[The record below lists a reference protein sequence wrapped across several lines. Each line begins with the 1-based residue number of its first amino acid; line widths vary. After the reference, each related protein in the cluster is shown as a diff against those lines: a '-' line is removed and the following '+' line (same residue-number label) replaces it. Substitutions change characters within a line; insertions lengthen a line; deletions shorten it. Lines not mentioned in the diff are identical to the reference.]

1 MKQRLLLSLL
11 MLLVSVGL
19 VKAQSPTTQY
29 IDLSIP
35 AGTSGKVTI
44 TIKNAEAVL
53 KADKGSPY
61 YPLVYY
67 PAGKSVVPTISTDKK
82 TATYVVSY
90 TAENAGPIQIA
101 GTIGD
106 MKDIDLTIDG
116 KVTGFDCTTSDNLFA
131 AVKSL
136 KFTNNGELASL
147 KFKGLTNVV
156 SVDASNNKLKATD
169 IYPQETPMSKLESF
183 NVSNNPLESVPEV
196 VINSKSTIKTLN
208 LSKTGLSGAG
218 LNFSDF
224 AALEDLDL
232 SDNALDKL
240 TVNPAL
246 KKLDVSNNKL
256 LRVEGVGKD
265 TKVTMG
271 KQEIISGIEVE
282 ASAGLN
288 MAQTWNMNFGLPTFD
303 EKDWTEVRD
312 IVWEQLGDGSTYKK
326 VDHGQKAYGDSN
338 PATFLFYSPS
348 EKNIFQSGTY
358 RVTIKYNGAEMVIS
372 NIKVTPA
379 KFGLDIVKDYIK
391 VTKDGNTIADGGDVY
406 QGNILI
412 ASIDREGFELD
423 KFVTDGLVE
432 EPKSSVDEN
441 HIAFR
446 VAGYWNANAN
456 DRRAVA
462 PSIDATLKD
471 ALLTV
476 TAESNVD
483 GEMNTVSIVAQ
494 KEEKTI
500 NIQNNGKTEGI
511 PYQSKVVI
519 TLKADVGYDPELI
532 IDGDPVEPQLKENST
547 TEYEYVI
554 EELVKDNTHI
564 VANVVK
570 SSNVDIALKIEGAI
584 TEIGGSTFAPGSQ
597 IWINDSQEHIYT
609 SDKTKRGGF
618 VPGTKATL
626 KFYLTKCAVEGTDE
640 HNDKP
645 IEIEQILYGTTSIP
659 FDKKDVTEPTH
670 ASQPKYN
677 AARLYTASFD
687 VLPTGG
693 TITIVTKVAPAVT
706 INPVYGQGISDKI
719 QVHTYDGTAKAFAYK
734 TNPVEYYDDVKVQYK
749 RGNNDYTDKEPV
761 EAGDWKVCYW
771 MESTSDHQATEPNKE
786 WTIRIKKAVPE
797 ITTIPKVDVKD
808 GKYVITDGEVKF
820 NGSAL
825 TNGYFRVVGKN
836 SSGKWEE
843 VSKQETTQTN
853 AHLVNVG
860 YFVTNGESSS
870 LNENF
875 EIAVVSTTATI
886 NGQGEVEPVAVSFE
900 GLSDK
905 NFGIEM
911 LNGDYPLENNETVPT
926 GATVKVKLTVP
937 ANWSGIK
944 LYANG
949 KEVARES
956 NLTSKGERV
965 VIFSYKVTGPTVFK
979 VEGDEIALNKEFT
992 VTVRDYETIYNGKEQ
1007 AYPIDKNYLIVLWD
1021 NATATSGNSQV
1032 ENVGNLNPEFS
1043 YAKVEK
1049 NGSEVAVKIPK
1060 DAGEYKVYV
1069 TIPYQGQTHPEW
1081 AAYKEAKATGT
1092 LVIKQAETTIVE
1104 APQPTLIPQGQTLG
1118 QSNLIDGLAKNL
1130 VNGKAGDKT
1139 VAGTF
1144 KWADD
1149 VINTVPEDG
1158 KQYDVV
1164 FVPDNGSYAESS
1176 VKVKVTVSDKNL
1188 ITIKN
1193 PGAQVGSIV
1202 VTDAE
1207 TGKQYFGEEEITPGT
1222 KLRIQVT
1229 PTKDFKLE
1237 YVTVNGETFAQSDF
1251 IYTVTNSSVA
1261 ISAEFS
1267 VIEPDPEFDPDTQ
1280 YLVTVTTTGPGF
1292 VVEAEGEN
1300 AVKRED
1306 NFSFTVKALAADM
1319 SKIVVKT
1326 SRGETLTPKNG
1337 VYTIEKVTEN
1347 MRVDVSL
1354 PNPTEIKVEIPAEY
1368 ENEGGYKIGSVQVEG
1383 SADGKYYYG
1392 DVITVIAIPVD
1403 GTDFE
1408 KWSDGSKEQ
1417 VHEITLYKD
1426 TSLKASF
1433 SGVPTG
1439 IEDIESAAITTGHG
1453 FIMVKNVAKAKVTVV
1468 SISGRLQA
1476 QEEVSGDTRINVPQG
1491 IYVVVLESG
1500 SDVKRVKVIVK

>member
-1 MKQRLLLSLL
+1 M
-11 MLLVSVGL
+11 
-19 VKAQSPTTQY
+19 
-29 IDLSIP
+29 
-35 AGTSGKVTI
+35 
-44 TIKNAEAVL
+44 
-53 KADKGSPY
+53 
-61 YPLVYY
+61 
-67 PAGKSVVPTISTDKK
+67 
-82 TATYVVSY
+82 
-90 TAENAGPIQIA
+90 
-101 GTIGD
+101 
-106 MKDIDLTIDG
+106 
-116 KVTGFDCTTSDNLFA
+116 
-131 AVKSL
+131 KSL
-136 KFTNNGELASL
+136 IFTGNGELTALDLSAFPNIETVNVAGNQLTSEAIDPKAANILTRL
-147 KFKGLTNVV
+147 K
-156 SVDASNNKLKATD
+156 
-169 IYPQETPMSKLESF
+169 SF
-183 NVSNNPLESVPEV
+183 NASNNPLVSVPAV
-196 VINSKSTIKTLN
+196 VLYAASTLQTLN
-208 LSKTGLSGAG
+208 LSKTGLSGDG
-218 LNFSDF
+218 LDFSGF
-224 AALEDLDL
+224 AALEDLNL

-240 TVNPAL
+240 TVNSSL

-271 KQEIISGIEVE
+271 KQEYVSKSVEVVANE
-282 ASAGLN
+282 GLN
-288 MAQTWNMNFGLPTFD
+288 MASRFGMNFGLPTFA
-303 EKDWTEVRD
+303 EKDWTNVTD

-326 VDHGQKAYGDSN
+326 VDHGQKAYGVSN

-379 KFGLDIVKDYIK
+379 KFDLDIVKDYIK
-391 VTKDGNTIADGGDVY
+391 VTQNGNAVGNGGDVY

-432 EPKSSVDEN
+432 ESKSSVDEN

-446 VAGYWNANAN
+446 VAGYWNAN

-519 TLKADVGYDPELI
+519 KLKADVGYTPELT

-570 SSNVDIALKIEGAI
+570 SSDVRIGMTMEGEIKNVNTA
-584 TEIGGSTFAPGSQ
+584 FVGSQ
-597 IWINDSQEHIYT
+597 IQVVNNKTTHVYKYNDM
-609 SDKTKRGGF
+609 SDPGY
-618 VPGTKATL
+618 VPGTKATINI
-626 KFYLTKCAVEGTDE
+626 YLTKDAVDGTGSTF
-640 HNDKP
+640 NGKP
-645 IEIEQILYGTTSIP
+645 IVIDQILYGSTEVP
-659 FDKKDVTEPTH
+659 FEGPKKVTEPTG
-670 ASQPKYN
+670 
-677 AARLYTASFD
+677 AAVQYTASFD
-687 VLPTGG
+687 VLPTDG
-693 TITIVTKVAPAVT
+693 TITIVTKVAPAVE

-761 EAGDWKVCYW
+761 EAGKWTVRYW
-771 MESTSDHQATEPNKE
+771 MESSSDHQATTPNEE
-786 WTIRIKKAVPE
+786 WIIRIKKAVPE
-797 ITTIPKVDVKD
+797 ITAIPKVDVQN
-808 GKYVITDGEVKF
+808 GKYVITGGEVKF
-820 NGSAL
+820 NGNTL

-836 SSGKWEE
+836 SSGEWEE

-875 EIAVVSTTATI
+875 EIAVASTTATI

-911 LNGDYPLENNETVPT
+911 FNGDYPLENNETVPT

-1007 AYPIDKNYLIVLWD
+1007 AYPIDKSYLIVLWD

-1060 DAGEYKVYV
+1060 DAGTYKVYV

-1280 YLVTVTTTGPGF
+1280 YLVTVMTTGPGF

-1354 PNPTEIKVEIPAEY
+1354 PNPTEIKVEIPVEY
-1368 ENEGGYKIGSVQVEG
+1368 ENKGGYKIGSVQVEG

-1439 IEDIESAAITTGHG
+1439 IEDIESAAITTGKG
-1453 FIMVKNVAKAKVTVV
+1453 FIMVKNVANAKVTVV

-1476 QEEVSGDTRINVPQG
+1476 QEEVSGDTRIDVPQG

-1500 SDVKRVKVIVK
+1500 SDVKRMKVIVK

>member
-11 MLLVSVGL
+11 MLFVSVGL

-44 TIKNAEAVL
+44 TIKNTEAVMQ
-53 KADKGSPY
+53 KGTGAY
-61 YPLVYY
+61 YPVFT
-67 PAGKSVVPTISTDKK
+67 PAVEPTISADKK
-82 TATYVVSY
+82 TATYEIPY
-90 TAENAGPIQIA
+90 KADAPQTIKIA
-101 GTIGD
+101 GAAD
-106 MKDIDLTIDG
+106 RLKDVEITIDG
-116 KVTGFDCTTSDNLFA
+116 KVTSFDCTTSDMLFEN
-131 AVKSL
+131 VKSL
-136 KFTNNGELASL
+136 TFTNNGELESL
-147 KFKGLTNVV
+147 KFKGLTNIV
-156 SVDASNNKLKATD
+156 SVDASNNKLKSTA

-196 VINSKSTIKTLN
+196 VINSPSIKTLN
-208 LSKTGLSGAG
+208 LSKTELSGDG
-218 LNFSDF
+218 LNFSGF
-224 AALEDLDL
+224 SALEDLDL
-232 SDNALDKL
+232 SDNALTKL
-240 TVNPAL
+240 TVGNGL

-256 LRVEGVGKD
+256 LRVEGIGKD

-271 KQEIISGIEVE
+271 KQEITSNINVE

-288 MAQTWNMNFGLPTFD
+288 MAQTWNMNFGLPTFT
-303 EKDWTEVRD
+303 EKDWTEVTD
-312 IVWEQLGDGSTYKK
+312 IVWEQLADGSTYKK

-338 PATFLFYSPS
+338 PATILFYSPS
-348 EKNIFQSGTY
+348 GNNIFQSGTY

-379 KFGLDIVKDYIK
+379 KFDLEIVKNYIK
-391 VTKDGNTIADGGDVY
+391 VTQDGNAVANGGEVY

-432 EPKSSVDEN
+432 EPESSVDEN

-446 VAGYWNANAN
+446 VAGYWDAN
-456 DRRAVA
+456 DRSAVGRAVA

-494 KEEKTI
+494 KEDKTI

-532 IDGDPVEPQLKENST
+532 IDGESVKPQLKENST

-554 EELVKDNTHI
+554 DELVKDNTHI

-570 SSNVDIALKIEGAI
+570 SSDVRIGMTMEGEIKNVNAA
-584 TEIGGSTFAPGSQ
+584 FVGSQ
-597 IWINDSQEHIYT
+597 IQVVNNKTTHVYKHNDM
-609 SDKTKRGGF
+609 SDPGY
-618 VPGTKATL
+618 VPGTKATINI
-626 KFYLTKCAVEGTDE
+626 YLTKDAVDGTGSTF
-640 HNDKP
+640 NGKP
-645 IEIEQILYGTTSIP
+645 IVIDQILYGSTEVP
-659 FDKKDVTEPTH
+659 FEGPKKVTEPTG
-670 ASQPKYN
+670 
-677 AARLYTASFD
+677 AAVQYTASFD
-687 VLPTGG
+687 VLPTDG
-693 TITIVTKVAPAVT
+693 TITIVTKVAPVVT
-706 INPVYGQGISDKI
+706 INPIYGQGISDKI

-808 GKYVITDGEVKF
+808 GKYVITGGEVKF

-836 SSGKWEE
+836 SSGEWQE
-843 VSKQETTQTN
+843 VSKQEATQTK

-875 EIAVVSTTATI
+875 EIAVASTTATI
-886 NGQGEVEPVAVSFE
+886 NGQGEVELVAVSFE

-911 LNGDYPLENNETVPT
+911 FNGDYPLENNETVPT

-1007 AYPIDKNYLIVLWD
+1007 AYPIDKSYLIVLWD

-1104 APQPTLIPQGQTLG
+1104 APQPTLIPQGQTLE

-1319 SKIVVKT
+1319 SKIVVTT

-1476 QEEVSGDTRINVPQG
+1476 QEEVSGDTRIDVPQG

>member
-11 MLLVSVGL
+11 MLLVSVGW
-19 VKAQSPTTQY
+19 VKAQSQY

-44 TIKNAEAVL
+44 TIKNTEAVL
-53 KADKGSPY
+53 KADKDDSY

-82 TATYVVSY
+82 TATYAISY

-169 IYPQETPMSKLESF
+169 IYPRETPMSKLESF

-196 VINSKSTIKTLN
+196 VINSKSTIKSLN

-224 AALEDLDL
+224 AALEDLVL

-288 MAQTWNMNFGLPTFD
+288 MAQTWNMNFGLPTFA
-303 EKDWTEVRD
+303 EKDWTKVTD

-423 KFVTDGLVE
+423 KFVADGLVE

-519 TLKADVGYDPELI
+519 TLKADVGYTPELT
-532 IDGDPVEPQLKENST
+532 IDGESVKPQLKENST

-554 EELVKDNTHI
+554 DELVKDNTHI

-570 SSNVDIALKIEGAI
+570 SSDVRIGMTMEGEIKNVNAA
-584 TEIGGSTFAPGSQ
+584 FVGSQ
-597 IWINDSQEHIYT
+597 IQVVNNKTTHVYKYNDM
-609 SDKTKRGGF
+609 SDPGY
-618 VPGTKATL
+618 VPGTKATINI
-626 KFYLTKCAVEGTDE
+626 YLTKDAVEGTGAF
-640 HNDKP
+640 NGKP
-645 IEIEQILYGTTSIP
+645 IVIDQILYGSTEVP
-659 FDKKDVTEPTH
+659 FEGPKKVTEPTD
-670 ASQPKYN
+670 
-677 AARLYTASFD
+677 AAVQYTASFD

-693 TITIVTKVAPAVT
+693 TITIVTKVAPAVE

-761 EAGDWKVCYW
+761 EAGDWKVRYW
-771 MESTSDHQATEPNKE
+771 MESTSDHQATEPNEE
-786 WTIRIKKAVPE
+786 WIIRIKKAVPE

-808 GKYVITDGEVKF
+808 GKYVITGGEVKF

-825 TNGYFRVVGKN
+825 TNGYFRVVEAN
-836 SSGKWEE
+836 SGNWEE

-875 EIAVVSTTATI
+875 EIAVASTTATI

-911 LNGDYPLENNETVPT
+911 FNGDYPLENNETVPT

-1007 AYPIDKNYLIVLWD
+1007 AYPETKDYLIVLLD
-1021 NATATSGNSQV
+1021 DATSSTSNTQV
-1032 ENVGNLNPEFS
+1032 TKIADLHPEFS
-1043 YAKVEK
+1043 YAKVE

-1069 TIPYQGQTHPEW
+1069 TIPYPG
-1081 AAYKEAKATGT
+1081 AASGWNEYKEAKATGT

-1104 APQPTLIPQGQTLG
+1104 APQPTLIPQGQTLE

-1280 YLVTVTTTGPGF
+1280 YLVTVMTTGRGF

-1354 PNPTEIKVEIPAEY
+1354 PNPMEIKVEIPAEY

-1439 IEDIESAAITTGHG
+1439 IEDIESAAITTGKG
-1453 FIMVKNVAKAKVTVV
+1453 FIMVKNVANAKVTVV

-1476 QEEVSGDTRINVPQG
+1476 QEEVSGDTRIDVPQG

-1500 SDVKRVKVIVK
+1500 SDVKRMKVIVK

>member
-11 MLLVSVGL
+11 MLLVSVGW
-19 VKAQSPTTQY
+19 VKAQSQY

-44 TIKNAEAVL
+44 TIKNTEAVL
-53 KADKGSPY
+53 KADKDDSY

-82 TATYVVSY
+82 TATYAISY

-169 IYPQETPMSKLESF
+169 IYPRETPMSKLESF

-288 MAQTWNMNFGLPTFD
+288 MAQTWNMNFGLPTFA

-326 VDHGQKAYGDSN
+326 VDHGQKAYGVSN
-338 PATFLFYSPS
+338 PATFFFYSPS
-348 EKNIFQSGTY
+348 EKNIFQSGMY

-423 KFVTDGLVE
+423 KFVADGLVE

-446 VAGYWNANAN
+446 VAGYWNAN

-532 IDGDPVEPQLKENST
+532 IDGESVKPQLKENST

-554 EELVKDNTHI
+554 DELVKDNTHI

-570 SSNVDIALKIEGAI
+570 SSDVRIGMTMEGEIKNVNAA
-584 TEIGGSTFAPGSQ
+584 FVGSQ
-597 IWINDSQEHIYT
+597 IQVVNNKTTHVYKHNDM
-609 SDKTKRGGF
+609 SDPGY
-618 VPGTKATL
+618 VPGTKATINI
-626 KFYLTKCAVEGTDE
+626 YLTKDAVEGTGAF
-640 HNDKP
+640 NGKP
-645 IEIEQILYGTTSIP
+645 IVIDQILYGSTEVP
-659 FDKKDVTEPTH
+659 FEGPKKVTEPTD
-670 ASQPKYN
+670 
-677 AARLYTASFD
+677 AAVQYTASFD

-797 ITTIPKVDVKD
+797 ITAIPKVDVQN
-808 GKYVITDGEVKF
+808 GKYVITGGEVKF
-820 NGSAL
+820 NGNTL

-836 SSGKWEE
+836 SSGEWEE
-843 VSKQETTQTN
+843 VSKQEATQTK

-875 EIAVVSTTATI
+875 EIAVASTTATI

-911 LNGDYPLENNETVPT
+911 FNGDYPLENNETVPT

-1007 AYPIDKNYLIVLWD
+1007 AYPIDKSYLIVLWD

-1280 YLVTVTTTGPGF
+1280 YLVTVMTTGRGF

-1439 IEDIESAAITTGHG
+1439 IEDIESAAITTGKG
-1453 FIMVKNVAKAKVTVV
+1453 FIMVKNVANAKVTVV

-1476 QEEVSGDTRINVPQG
+1476 QEEVSGDTRIDVPQG

-1500 SDVKRVKVIVK
+1500 SDVKRMKVIVK

>member
-11 MLLVSVGL
+11 MLLVSVGW
-19 VKAQSPTTQY
+19 VKAQSQY

-44 TIKNAEAVL
+44 TIKNTEAVL
-53 KADKGSPY
+53 QKGAGAY
-61 YPLVYY
+61 YPTFI
-67 PAGKSVVPTISTDKK
+67 PAVEPAISADKK
-82 TATYVVSY
+82 TATYEIPYKADAPQAV
-90 TAENAGPIQIA
+90 QIA
-101 GTIGD
+101 GNADRLKNVEITVN
-106 MKDIDLTIDG
+106 G
-116 KVTGFDCTTSDNLFA
+116 KVTRFAAQTTTTLFS

-136 KFTNNGELASL
+136 IFTGNGELTALDLSAFPNIETVNVAGNQLTSEAIDPKAANILTRL
-147 KFKGLTNVV
+147 K
-156 SVDASNNKLKATD
+156 
-169 IYPQETPMSKLESF
+169 SF
-183 NVSNNPLESVPEV
+183 NASNNPLVSVPAV
-196 VINSKSTIKTLN
+196 VLHAASTLQTLN

-271 KQEIISGIEVE
+271 KQEIISGIEVK

-303 EKDWTEVRD
+303 ENDWTEVRD

-326 VDHGQKAYGDSN
+326 VDHGQKAYEDAN

-446 VAGYWNANAN
+446 VAGYWNAN

-519 TLKADVGYDPELI
+519 KLKADVGYTPELT

-570 SSNVDIALKIEGAI
+570 SSDVRIGMTMEGEIKNVNAA
-584 TEIGGSTFAPGSQ
+584 FVGSQ
-597 IWINDSQEHIYT
+597 IQVVNNKTTHVYKCNDM
-609 SDKTKRGGF
+609 SDPGY
-618 VPGTKATL
+618 VPGTKATINI
-626 KFYLTKCAVEGTDE
+626 YLTKDAVEGTGAF
-640 HNDKP
+640 NGKP
-645 IEIEQILYGTTSIP
+645 IVIDQILYGSTEVP
-659 FDKKDVTEPTH
+659 FEGPKKVTEPTD
-670 ASQPKYN
+670 
-677 AARLYTASFD
+677 AAVQYTASFD

-749 RGNNDYTDKEPV
+749 RDGNDYTDKEPV

-808 GKYVITDGEVKF
+808 GKYVITGGEVKF

-836 SSGKWEE
+836 SSGEWEE
-843 VSKQETTQTN
+843 VSKQEATQTK

-875 EIAVVSTTATI
+875 EIAVASTTATI

-911 LNGDYPLENNETVPT
+911 FNGDYPLENNETVPT

-1007 AYPIDKNYLIVLWD
+1007 AYPIDKSYLIVLWD

-1060 DAGEYKVYV
+1060 DAGTYKVYV

-1104 APQPTLIPQGQTLG
+1104 APQPTLIPQGQTLE

-1280 YLVTVTTTGPGF
+1280 YLVTVMTTGRGF

-1439 IEDIESAAITTGHG
+1439 IEDIESAAITTGKG
-1453 FIMVKNVAKAKVTVV
+1453 FIMVKNVANAKVTVV

-1476 QEEVSGDTRINVPQG
+1476 QEEVSGDTRIDVPQG

-1500 SDVKRVKVIVK
+1500 SDVKRMKVIVK

>member
-11 MLLVSVGL
+11 MLLVSVGW
-19 VKAQSPTTQY
+19 VKAQSQY

-44 TIKNAEAVL
+44 TIKNTEAVL
-53 KADKGSPY
+53 KADKDAPY

-82 TATYVVSY
+82 TATYAISY

-169 IYPQETPMSKLESF
+169 IYPRETPMSKLESF

-196 VINSKSTIKTLN
+196 VINSKSTIKSLN

-288 MAQTWNMNFGLPTFD
+288 MAQTWNMNFGLPTFA

-326 VDHGQKAYGDSN
+326 VDHGQKAYGVSN
-338 PATFLFYSPS
+338 PATFFFYSPS

-446 VAGYWNANAN
+446 VAGYWNAN

-519 TLKADVGYDPELI
+519 KLKADVGYDPELI
-532 IDGDPVEPQLKENST
+532 IDGESVKPQLKENST

-570 SSNVDIALKIEGAI
+570 SSDVRIGMTMEGEIKNVNAA
-584 TEIGGSTFAPGSQ
+584 FVGSQ
-597 IWINDSQEHIYT
+597 IQVVNNKTTHVYEYNDM
-609 SDKTKRGGF
+609 SDPGY
-618 VPGTKATL
+618 VPGTKATINI
-626 KFYLTKCAVEGTDE
+626 YLTKDAVEGTGAF
-640 HNDKP
+640 NGKP
-645 IEIEQILYGTTSIP
+645 IVIDQILYGSTEVP
-659 FDKKDVTEPTH
+659 FEGPKKVTEPTD
-670 ASQPKYN
+670 
-677 AARLYTASFD
+677 AAVQYTASFD

-797 ITTIPKVDVKD
+797 ITAIPKVDVQN
-808 GKYVITDGEVKF
+808 GKYVITGGEVKF
-820 NGSAL
+820 NGNTL

-836 SSGKWEE
+836 SSGEWQE
-843 VSKQETTQTN
+843 VSKQEATQTK

-875 EIAVVSTTATI
+875 EIAVASTTATI

-911 LNGDYPLENNETVPT
+911 FNGDYPLENNETVPT

-956 NLTSKGERV
+956 NLTETGERV

-1007 AYPIDKNYLIVLWD
+1007 AYPIDKSYLIVLWD

-1060 DAGEYKVYV
+1060 DAGTYKVYV

-1439 IEDIESAAITTGHG
+1439 IEDIESAAITTGKG
-1453 FIMVKNVAKAKVTVV
+1453 FIMVKNVANAKVTVV

-1476 QEEVSGDTRINVPQG
+1476 QEEVSGNTRIDVPQG

-1500 SDVKRVKVIVK
+1500 SDVKRMKVIVK

>member
-1 MKQRLLLSLL
+1 M
-11 MLLVSVGL
+11 
-19 VKAQSPTTQY
+19 
-29 IDLSIP
+29 
-35 AGTSGKVTI
+35 
-44 TIKNAEAVL
+44 L

-519 TLKADVGYDPELI
+519 TLKADVGYTPELT
-532 IDGDPVEPQLKENST
+532 IDGESVKPQLKENST

-554 EELVKDNTHI
+554 DELVKDNTHI

-570 SSNVDIALKIEGAI
+570 SSDVRIGMTMEGEIKNVNAA
-584 TEIGGSTFAPGSQ
+584 FVGSQ
-597 IWINDSQEHIYT
+597 IQVVNNKTTHVYKHNDM
-609 SDKTKRGGF
+609 SDPGY
-618 VPGTKATL
+618 VPGTKATINI
-626 KFYLTKCAVEGTDE
+626 YLTKDAVEGTGAF
-640 HNDKP
+640 NGKP
-645 IEIEQILYGTTSIP
+645 IVIDQILYGSTEVP
-659 FDKKDVTEPTH
+659 FEGPKKVTEPTD
-670 ASQPKYN
+670 
-677 AARLYTASFD
+677 AAVQYTASFD

-808 GKYVITDGEVKF
+808 GKYVITGGEVKF
-820 NGSAL
+820 NGNTL

-1007 AYPIDKNYLIVLWD
+1007 AYPETKDYLIVLLD
-1021 NATATSGNSQV
+1021 DATSSTSNTQV
-1032 ENVGNLNPEFS
+1032 TNIADLHPEFS
-1043 YAKVEK
+1043 YAKVE

-1069 TIPYQGQTHPEW
+1069 TIPYPG
-1081 AAYKEAKATGT
+1081 AASGWNEYKEAKATGT

-1229 PTKDFKLE
+1229 PTEDFKLE

-1280 YLVTVTTTGPGF
+1280 YLVTVTTTGRGF

-1319 SKIVVKT
+1319 SKIVVTT

>member
-11 MLLVSVGL
+11 MLFVSVGL

-44 TIKNAEAVL
+44 TIKNTEAVMQ
-53 KADKGSPY
+53 KGTGAY
-61 YPLVYY
+61 YPVFT
-67 PAGKSVVPTISTDKK
+67 PAVEPTISADKK
-82 TATYVVSY
+82 TATYEIPY
-90 TAENAGPIQIA
+90 KADAPQTIKIA
-101 GTIGD
+101 GAAD
-106 MKDIDLTIDG
+106 RLKDVEITIDG
-116 KVTGFDCTTSDNLFA
+116 KVTSFDCTTSDKLFEN
-131 AVKSL
+131 VKSL
-136 KFTNNGELASL
+136 TFTNNGELESL
-147 KFKGLTNVV
+147 KFKGLTNIV
-156 SVDASNNKLKATD
+156 SVDASNNKLKSTA

-196 VINSKSTIKTLN
+196 VINSPSIKTLN
-208 LSKTGLSGAG
+208 LSKTELSGDG
-218 LNFSDF
+218 LNFSGF
-224 AALEDLDL
+224 SALEDLDL
-232 SDNALDKL
+232 SDNALTKL
-240 TVNPAL
+240 TVGNGL

-256 LRVEGVGKD
+256 LRVDGIGKD

-271 KQEIISGIEVE
+271 KQEITSNVEVE

-288 MAQTWNMNFGLPTFD
+288 MATKWNMNFGLPAFG
-303 EKDWTEVRD
+303 ENDWTKVTD
-312 IVWEQLGDGSTYKK
+312 IVWEQLADGSTYKK

-338 PATFLFYSPS
+338 PATILFYSPS
-348 EKNIFQSGTY
+348 GNNIFQSGTY

-379 KFGLDIVKDYIK
+379 KFNLEIVKDYIK
-391 VTKDGNTIADGGDVY
+391 VTQGGNAVANGGEVY

-423 KFVTDGLVE
+423 KFVPDGLVE
-432 EPKSSVDEN
+432 EPESSVDEN

-446 VAGYWNANAN
+446 VAGYWNANDH

-494 KEEKTI
+494 KEDKTI

-519 TLKADVGYDPELI
+519 TLKADVGYDPELT
-532 IDGDPVEPQLKENST
+532 IDGKPVKPELKPNST

-570 SSNVDIALKIEGAI
+570 SSNVRIDMKMEG
-584 TEIGGSTFAPGSQ
+584 EIKN
-597 IWINDSQEHIYT
+597 INDAFVNNQIQVVNNKTTHVYIYNDM
-609 SDKTKRGGF
+609 SDPGY
-618 VPGTKATL
+618 VPGTKATITI
-626 KFYLTKCAVEGTDE
+626 YLTKDAVNGTGNY
-640 HNDKP
+640 NDKP
-645 IEIEQILYGTTSIP
+645 IVIDQILYGSTEIP
-659 FDKKDVTEPTH
+659 FEEPKKVTDPTG
-670 ASQPKYN
+670 
-677 AARLYTASFD
+677 AALQYTATFD

-719 QVHTYDGTAKAFAYK
+719 QVHTYDGTAKAFEYK

-749 RGNNDYTDKEPV
+749 KDNNDYTDKKPV
-761 EAGDWKVCYW
+761 EAGDWKVRYW
-771 MESTSDHQATEPNKE
+771 MESTSDHQATTPKE
-786 WTIRIKKAVPE
+786 DWIIRIKKAVPE
-797 ITTIPKVDVKD
+797 ITAIPKVDVQN
-808 GKYVITDGEVKF
+808 GKYVITGGEVKF
-820 NGSAL
+820 NGTAL

-836 SSGKWEE
+836 SSGEWQE
-843 VSKQETTQTN
+843 VSKQETTQTA
-853 AHLVNVG
+853 AHLVHVG

-886 NGQGEVEPVAVSFE
+886 NGQGEVDPVAVSFE

-911 LNGDYPLENNETVPT
+911 FNGDFPLENNETVPT

-937 ANWSGIK
+937 ANWKNIQ

-949 KEVARES
+949 QEVTTKTD
-956 NLTSKGERV
+956 LTGTGERI
-965 VIFSYKVTGPTVFK
+965 VIFSYQVTKPTVFK
-979 VEGDEIALNKEFT
+979 VEGDEVALNKEFT
-992 VTVRDYETIYNGKEQ
+992 VTVRDYETIYNGEEQ
-1007 AYPIDKNYLIVLWD
+1007 AYPETKDYLIVLLD
-1021 NATATSGNSQV
+1021 DATSSTSNTQV
-1032 ENVGNLNPEFS
+1032 SNIADLKPEFS
-1043 YAKVEK
+1043 YAKVE

-1060 DAGEYKVYV
+1060 DAGTYKVYV
-1069 TIPYQGQTHPEW
+1069 TIPYPGASSGWNE
-1081 AAYKEAKATGT
+1081 YKESKDNVGT
-1092 LVIKQAETTIVE
+1092 MVIKQAETTIVE
-1104 APQPTLIPQGQTLG
+1104 NPQPTLIPQGQTLE

-1130 VNGKAGDKT
+1130 VNGKPGDKT

-1149 VINTVPEDG
+1149 VINTTPEDG

-1164 FVPDNGSYAESS
+1164 FVPDNDSYAESS

-1193 PGAQVGSIV
+1193 PGAQVGTIV
-1202 VTDAE
+1202 VTDAV

-1229 PTKDFKLE
+1229 PTKDFKFEYLE
-1237 YVTVNGETFAQSDF
+1237 INGERIEQSDY
-1251 IYTVTNSSVA
+1251 IYTVEDSSIA

-1267 VIEPDPEFDPDTQ
+1267 VVEPDPEFDPSSQ
-1280 YLVTVTTTGPGF
+1280 YLVTVNTSGRGF
-1292 VVEAEGEN
+1292 EVDKVGDFGVLREG
-1300 AVKRED
+1300 D
-1306 NFSFTVKALAADM
+1306 FSFTVKALAADM

-1326 SRGETLTPKNG
+1326 SRGETLTGKNG
-1337 VYTIEKVTEN
+1337 VYTIEEVTEN
-1347 MRVDVSL
+1347 MSVNVSL

>member
-11 MLLVSVGL
+11 MLLVSVGW
-19 VKAQSPTTQY
+19 VKAQSQY

-44 TIKNAEAVL
+44 TIKNTEAVL
-53 KADKGSPY
+53 KADKDAPY

-82 TATYVVSY
+82 TATYAISY

-288 MAQTWNMNFGLPTFD
+288 MAQTWNMNFGLPTFT
-303 EKDWTEVRD
+303 ENDWTKVKD

-326 VDHGQKAYGDSN
+326 VDHGQKAYEDAN

-391 VTKDGNTIADGGDVY
+391 VTKDGNIIADGGDVY

-423 KFVTDGLVE
+423 KFVADGLVE

-446 VAGYWNANAN
+446 VAGYWNANGL
-456 DRRAVA
+456 RAVA

-532 IDGDPVEPQLKENST
+532 IDGESVKPQLKENST

-554 EELVKDNTHI
+554 DELVKDNTHI

-570 SSNVDIALKIEGAI
+570 SSNVRIDMKMEG
-584 TEIGGSTFAPGSQ
+584 EIKNINTAFVNNQIQVVNNKTTHVYIYNDMSDPG
-597 IWINDSQEHIYT
+597 Y
-609 SDKTKRGGF
+609 
-618 VPGTKATL
+618 VPGTKATINI
-626 KFYLTKCAVEGTDE
+626 YLIGDAVNGAGTF
-640 HNDKP
+640 NGKP
-645 IEIEQILYGTTSIP
+645 IVIDQILYGSTDVP
-659 FDKKDVTEPTH
+659 FEGPKKVTEPTG
-670 ASQPKYN
+670 
-677 AARLYTASFD
+677 AAVQYTASFD
-687 VLPTGG
+687 VLPTDG

-706 INPVYGQGISDKI
+706 INPVYGQGISKKI

-771 MESTSDHQATEPNKE
+771 MESSSDHQATTPNEE
-786 WTIRIKKAVPE
+786 WTIHIKKAVPE
-797 ITTIPKVDVKD
+797 ITAIPKVDVQN
-808 GKYVITDGEVKF
+808 GKYVITGGEVKF

-825 TNGYFRVVGKN
+825 TNGYFRVVTDN
-836 SSGKWEE
+836 AGKWKE
-843 VSKQETTQTN
+843 VSKQEAPQTN

-875 EIAVVSTTATI
+875 EIAVASTTATI
-886 NGQGEVEPVAVSFE
+886 NGQGEVDPVAVSFE

-911 LNGDYPLENNETVPT
+911 FNGDFPLENNETVPT

-937 ANWSGIK
+937 ANWKNIQ

-949 KEVARES
+949 QEVTTKTD
-956 NLTSKGERV
+956 LTGTGERI
-965 VIFSYKVTGPTVFK
+965 VIFSYTVTKPTVFK
-979 VEGDEIALNKEFT
+979 VKGDEVALNKEFT
-992 VTVRDYETIYNGKEQ
+992 VTVRDYETIYNGEEQ
-1007 AYPIDKNYLIVLWD
+1007 AYPETKEYLIVLLD
-1021 NATATSGNSQV
+1021 DATTSTSNTQV
-1032 ENVGNLNPEFS
+1032 SNIADLKPEFS
-1043 YAKVEK
+1043 YAKVE

-1060 DAGEYKVYV
+1060 DAGTYKVYV
-1069 TIPYQGQTHPEW
+1069 TIPYPGASSGWNE
-1081 AAYKEAKATGT
+1081 YKESKDNVGT
-1092 LVIKQAETTIVE
+1092 MVIKQAETTIVE
-1104 APQPTLIPQGQTLG
+1104 SPKPTLIPQGQTLE

-1130 VNGKAGDKT
+1130 VNGNPGDKT

-1149 VINTVPEDG
+1149 VINTTPEDG

-1164 FVPDNGSYAESS
+1164 FVPDNDSYAESS

-1229 PTKDFKLE
+1229 PTEDFKLE

-1300 AVKRED
+1300 AVKRDD

-1319 SKIVVKT
+1319 SKIIVKT

-1476 QEEVSGDTRINVPQG
+1476 QEEVSGDTRIDVPQG
-1491 IYVVVLESG
+1491 VYVVVLESG

>member
-1 MKQRLLLSLL
+1 M
-11 MLLVSVGL
+11 
-19 VKAQSPTTQY
+19 
-29 IDLSIP
+29 
-35 AGTSGKVTI
+35 
-44 TIKNAEAVL
+44 
-53 KADKGSPY
+53 
-61 YPLVYY
+61 
-67 PAGKSVVPTISTDKK
+67 
-82 TATYVVSY
+82 
-90 TAENAGPIQIA
+90 
-101 GTIGD
+101 
-106 MKDIDLTIDG
+106 
-116 KVTGFDCTTSDNLFA
+116 
-131 AVKSL
+131 KSL
-136 KFTNNGELASL
+136 IFTGNGELTALDLSAFPNIETVNVAGNQLTSEAIDPKAANILTRL
-147 KFKGLTNVV
+147 K
-156 SVDASNNKLKATD
+156 
-169 IYPQETPMSKLESF
+169 SF
-183 NVSNNPLESVPEV
+183 NASNNPLVSVPAV
-196 VINSKSTIKTLN
+196 VLHAASTLQTLN
-208 LSKTGLSGAG
+208 LSKTGLSGDG
-218 LNFSDF
+218 LDFSGF
-224 AALEDLDL
+224 ATLEDLNL
-232 SDNALDKL
+232 SGNALDKL
-240 TVNPAL
+240 TVNSAL

-256 LRVEGVGKD
+256 LRVEGIGKD

-271 KQEIISGIEVE
+271 KQEYVSKNVVAVANE
-282 ASAGLN
+282 GLN
-288 MAQTWNMNFGLPTFD
+288 MASRFGMNFGLPTFD
-303 EKDWTEVRD
+303 EKDWTKVTD

-391 VTKDGNTIADGGDVY
+391 VTKDGNTIADGNDVY

-446 VAGYWNANAN
+446 VAGYWNAN

-519 TLKADVGYDPELI
+519 KLKADVGYTPELT

-570 SSNVDIALKIEGAI
+570 SSDVRIGMTMEGEIKNVNTA
-584 TEIGGSTFAPGSQ
+584 FVGSQ
-597 IWINDSQEHIYT
+597 IQVVNNKTTHVYKYNDM
-609 SDKTKRGGF
+609 SDPGY
-618 VPGTKATL
+618 VPGTKATINI
-626 KFYLTKCAVEGTDE
+626 YLTKDAVDGTGSTF
-640 HNDKP
+640 NGKP
-645 IEIEQILYGTTSIP
+645 IVIDQILYGSTEVP
-659 FDKKDVTEPTH
+659 FEGPKKVTEPTD
-670 ASQPKYN
+670 
-677 AARLYTASFD
+677 AAVQYTASFD

-719 QVHTYDGTAKAFAYK
+719 QVHTYDGTAKAFEYK

-749 RGNNDYTDKEPV
+749 KDNNDYTDKKPV
-761 EAGDWKVCYW
+761 EAGDWKVRYW
-771 MESTSDHQATEPNKE
+771 MESTSDHQATTPKE
-786 WTIRIKKAVPE
+786 DWIIRIKKAVPE
-797 ITTIPKVDVKD
+797 ITAIPKVDVQN
-808 GKYVITDGEVKF
+808 GKYVITGGEVKF
-820 NGSAL
+820 NGTAL
-825 TNGYFRVVGKN
+825 TNGHFRVVEKN
-836 SSGKWEE
+836 SSGEWQE
-843 VSKQETTQTN
+843 VSKQETTQTA
-853 AHLVNVG
+853 AHLVHVG
-860 YFVTNGESSS
+860 YFVMNGESSS

-886 NGQGEVEPVAVSFE
+886 NGQGEVDPVAVSFE

-911 LNGDYPLENNETVPT
+911 FNGDFPLENNETVPT

-937 ANWSGIK
+937 ANWKNIQ

-949 KEVARES
+949 QEVTTKTD
-956 NLTSKGERV
+956 LTGTGERI
-965 VIFSYKVTGPTVFK
+965 VIFSYTVTKPTVFK
-979 VEGDEIALNKEFT
+979 VKGDEVALNKEFT
-992 VTVRDYETIYNGKEQ
+992 VTVRDYETIYNGEEQ
-1007 AYPIDKNYLIVLWD
+1007 AYPETKEYLIVLLD
-1021 NATATSGNSQV
+1021 DATTSTSNTQV
-1032 ENVGNLNPEFS
+1032 SNIADLKPEFS
-1043 YAKVEK
+1043 YAKVE

-1060 DAGEYKVYV
+1060 DAGTYKVYV
-1069 TIPYQGQTHPEW
+1069 TIPYPGASSGWNE
-1081 AAYKEAKATGT
+1081 YKESKDNVGT
-1092 LVIKQAETTIVE
+1092 MVIKQAETTIVE
-1104 APQPTLIPQGQTLG
+1104 SPKPTLIPQGQTLE

-1130 VNGKAGDKT
+1130 VNGNPGDKT

-1149 VINTVPEDG
+1149 VINTTPEDG

-1164 FVPDNGSYAESS
+1164 FVPDNDSYAESS

-1229 PTKDFKLE
+1229 PTEDFKLE

-1280 YLVTVTTTGPGF
+1280 YLVTVMTTGRGF

-1439 IEDIESAAITTGHG
+1439 IEDIESAAITTAHG

-1476 QEEVSGDTRINVPQG
+1476 QEEVSGDTRIDVPQG
-1491 IYVVVLESG
+1491 VYVVVLESG

>member
-11 MLLVSVGL
+11 MLLVSVGW
-19 VKAQSPTTQY
+19 VKAQSQY

-44 TIKNAEAVL
+44 TIKNTEAVL
-53 KADKGSPY
+53 KADKDAPY

-82 TATYVVSY
+82 TATYAISY

-136 KFTNNGELASL
+136 NFTNNGELASL

-169 IYPQETPMSKLESF
+169 IYPRETPMSKLESF

-196 VINSKSTIKTLN
+196 VINSKSTIKSLN

-288 MAQTWNMNFGLPTFD
+288 MAQTWNMNFGLPTFA

-326 VDHGQKAYGDSN
+326 VDHGQKAYGVSN
-338 PATFLFYSPS
+338 PATFFFYSPS
-348 EKNIFQSGTY
+348 EKNIFQSGMY

-423 KFVTDGLVE
+423 KFVADGLVE

-446 VAGYWNANAN
+446 VAGYWNAN

-532 IDGDPVEPQLKENST
+532 IDGESVKPQLKENST

-554 EELVKDNTHI
+554 DELVKDNTHI

-570 SSNVDIALKIEGAI
+570 SSDVRIGMTMEGEIKNVNAA
-584 TEIGGSTFAPGSQ
+584 FVGSQ
-597 IWINDSQEHIYT
+597 IQVVNNKTTHVYKHNDM
-609 SDKTKRGGF
+609 SDPGY
-618 VPGTKATL
+618 VPGTKATINI
-626 KFYLTKCAVEGTDE
+626 YLTKDAVEGTGAF
-640 HNDKP
+640 NGKP
-645 IEIEQILYGTTSIP
+645 IVIDQILYGSTEVP
-659 FDKKDVTEPTH
+659 FEGPKKVTEPTD
-670 ASQPKYN
+670 
-677 AARLYTASFD
+677 AAVQYTASFD

-808 GKYVITDGEVKF
+808 GKYVITGGEVKF

-825 TNGYFRVVGKN
+825 TNGHFRVVGKN
-836 SSGKWEE
+836 SSGEWEE
-843 VSKQETTQTN
+843 VSKQEATQTK

-875 EIAVVSTTATI
+875 EIAVASTTATI

-911 LNGDYPLENNETVPT
+911 FNGDYPLENNETVPT

-1007 AYPIDKNYLIVLWD
+1007 AYPIDKSYLIVLWD

-1280 YLVTVTTTGPGF
+1280 YLVTVMTTGRGF

-1439 IEDIESAAITTGHG
+1439 IEDIESAAITTGKG
-1453 FIMVKNVAKAKVTVV
+1453 FIMVKNVANAKVTVV

-1476 QEEVSGDTRINVPQG
+1476 QEEVSGDTRIDVPQG

-1500 SDVKRVKVIVK
+1500 SDVKRMKVIVK

>member
-1 MKQRLLLSLL
+1 M
-11 MLLVSVGL
+11 
-19 VKAQSPTTQY
+19 
-29 IDLSIP
+29 
-35 AGTSGKVTI
+35 
-44 TIKNAEAVL
+44 
-53 KADKGSPY
+53 
-61 YPLVYY
+61 
-67 PAGKSVVPTISTDKK
+67 
-82 TATYVVSY
+82 
-90 TAENAGPIQIA
+90 
-101 GTIGD
+101 
-106 MKDIDLTIDG
+106 
-116 KVTGFDCTTSDNLFA
+116 
-131 AVKSL
+131 
-136 KFTNNGELASL
+136 
-147 KFKGLTNVV
+147 
-156 SVDASNNKLKATD
+156 
-169 IYPQETPMSKLESF
+169 
-183 NVSNNPLESVPEV
+183 
-196 VINSKSTIKTLN
+196 
-208 LSKTGLSGAG
+208 
-218 LNFSDF
+218 
-224 AALEDLDL
+224 
-232 SDNALDKL
+232 
-240 TVNPAL
+240 
-246 KKLDVSNNKL
+246 
-256 LRVEGVGKD
+256 
-265 TKVTMG
+265 
-271 KQEIISGIEVE
+271 
-282 ASAGLN
+282 
-288 MAQTWNMNFGLPTFD
+288 
-303 EKDWTEVRD
+303 
-312 IVWEQLGDGSTYKK
+312 
-326 VDHGQKAYGDSN
+326 
-338 PATFLFYSPS
+338 
-348 EKNIFQSGTY
+348 
-358 RVTIKYNGAEMVIS
+358 
-372 NIKVTPA
+372 
-379 KFGLDIVKDYIK
+379 
-391 VTKDGNTIADGGDVY
+391 Y

-519 TLKADVGYDPELI
+519 TLKADVGYTPELT

-570 SSNVDIALKIEGAI
+570 SSDVRIGMTMEGEIKNVNAA
-584 TEIGGSTFAPGSQ
+584 FVGSQ
-597 IWINDSQEHIYT
+597 IQVVNNKTTHVYQYNDM
-609 SDKTKRGGF
+609 SDPGY
-618 VPGTKATL
+618 VPGTKATINI
-626 KFYLTKCAVEGTDE
+626 YLTKDAVEGTGAF
-640 HNDKP
+640 NGKP
-645 IEIEQILYGTTSIP
+645 IVIDQILYGSTEVP
-659 FDKKDVTEPTH
+659 FEGPKKVTEPTD
-670 ASQPKYN
+670 
-677 AARLYTASFD
+677 AAVQYTASFD

-749 RGNNDYTDKEPV
+749 RDGNDYTDKEPV

-808 GKYVITDGEVKF
+808 GKYVITGGEVKF

-1007 AYPIDKNYLIVLWD
+1007 AYPETKDYLIVLLD
-1021 NATATSGNSQV
+1021 DATSSTSNTQV
-1032 ENVGNLNPEFS
+1032 TNIADLHPEFS
-1043 YAKVEK
+1043 YAKVE

-1069 TIPYQGQTHPEW
+1069 TIPYPG
-1081 AAYKEAKATGT
+1081 AASGWNEYKEAKATGT

-1229 PTKDFKLE
+1229 PTEDFKLE

-1280 YLVTVTTTGPGF
+1280 YLVTVMTTGRGF

-1319 SKIVVKT
+1319 SKIVVTT

-1417 VHEITLYKD
+1417 VHEIILYKD

-1476 QEEVSGDTRINVPQG
+1476 QEEVSGNTRIDVPQG

-1500 SDVKRVKVIVK
+1500 SDVKRMKVIVK

>member
-11 MLLVSVGL
+11 MLFVSVGL
-19 VKAQSPTTQY
+19 VKAQSQY

-44 TIKNAEAVL
+44 TIKNTEAVL
-53 KADKGSPY
+53 QKGAGAY
-61 YPLVYY
+61 YPTFI
-67 PAGKSVVPTISTDKK
+67 PAVEPAISADKK
-82 TATYVVSY
+82 TATYEIPYKADAPQAV
-90 TAENAGPIQIA
+90 QIA
-101 GTIGD
+101 GNADRLKNVEITVN
-106 MKDIDLTIDG
+106 G
-116 KVTGFDCTTSDNLFA
+116 KVTRFAAQTTTTLFR

-136 KFTNNGELASL
+136 IFTGNGELTALDLSAFPNIETVNVAGNQLTSEAIDPKAANILTRL
-147 KFKGLTNVV
+147 K
-156 SVDASNNKLKATD
+156 
-169 IYPQETPMSKLESF
+169 SF
-183 NVSNNPLESVPEV
+183 NASNNPLVSVPAV
-196 VINSKSTIKTLN
+196 VLHAASTLQTLN
-208 LSKTGLSGAG
+208 LSKTGLSGDG
-218 LNFSDF
+218 LDFSGF
-224 AALEDLDL
+224 AALEDLNL

-240 TVNPAL
+240 KVNSSL

-271 KQEIISGIEVE
+271 KQEYVSKNVVAVANE
-282 ASAGLN
+282 GLN
-288 MAQTWNMNFGLPTFD
+288 MASRFGMNFGLPTFA
-303 EKDWTEVRD
+303 EKDWTKVTD

-570 SSNVDIALKIEGAI
+570 SSNVGIALKIEGAI

-677 AARLYTASFD
+677 AARLYTASFE

-693 TITIVTKVAPAVT
+693 TITIVTKVAPAVE

-808 GKYVITDGEVKF
+808 GKYVITGGEVKF
-820 NGSAL
+820 NGNTL

-1007 AYPIDKNYLIVLWD
+1007 AYPIDKSYLIVLWD

-1280 YLVTVTTTGPGF
+1280 YLVTVMTTGRGF

-1439 IEDIESAAITTGHG
+1439 IEDIESASITTGHG

-1476 QEEVSGDTRINVPQG
+1476 QEEVSGDTRIDVPQG

>member
-11 MLLVSVGL
+11 MLLVSVGW
-19 VKAQSPTTQY
+19 VKAQSQY

-44 TIKNAEAVL
+44 TIKNTEAVL
-53 KADKGSPY
+53 KADKDAPY

-82 TATYVVSY
+82 TATYAISY

-169 IYPQETPMSKLESF
+169 IYPRETPMSKLESF

-196 VINSKSTIKTLN
+196 VINSKSTIKSLN

-288 MAQTWNMNFGLPTFD
+288 MAQTWNMNFGLPTFA

-326 VDHGQKAYGDSN
+326 VDHGQKAYGVSN
-338 PATFLFYSPS
+338 PATFFFYSPS
-348 EKNIFQSGTY
+348 EKNIFQSGMY

-423 KFVTDGLVE
+423 KFVADGLVE

-446 VAGYWNANAN
+446 VAGYWNAN

-532 IDGDPVEPQLKENST
+532 IDGESVKPQLKENST

-554 EELVKDNTHI
+554 DELVKDNTHI

-570 SSNVDIALKIEGAI
+570 SSDVRIGMTMEGEIKNVNAA
-584 TEIGGSTFAPGSQ
+584 FVGSQ
-597 IWINDSQEHIYT
+597 IQVVNNKTTHVYKHNDM
-609 SDKTKRGGF
+609 SDPGY
-618 VPGTKATL
+618 VPGTKATINI
-626 KFYLTKCAVEGTDE
+626 YLTKDAVEGTGAF
-640 HNDKP
+640 NGKP
-645 IEIEQILYGTTSIP
+645 IVIDQILYGSTEVP
-659 FDKKDVTEPTH
+659 FEGPKKVTEPTD
-670 ASQPKYN
+670 
-677 AARLYTASFD
+677 AAVQYTASFD

-797 ITTIPKVDVKD
+797 ITAIPKVDVQN
-808 GKYVITDGEVKF
+808 GKYVITGGEVKF
-820 NGSAL
+820 NGNTL

-836 SSGKWEE
+836 SSGEWEE
-843 VSKQETTQTN
+843 VSKQEATQTK

-875 EIAVVSTTATI
+875 EIAVASTTATI

-911 LNGDYPLENNETVPT
+911 FNGDYPLENNETVPT

-1007 AYPIDKNYLIVLWD
+1007 AYPIDKSYLIVLWD

-1104 APQPTLIPQGQTLG
+1104 APQPTLIPQGQTLE

-1280 YLVTVTTTGPGF
+1280 YLVTVMTTGRGF

-1476 QEEVSGDTRINVPQG
+1476 QEEVSGNTRIDVPQG

-1500 SDVKRVKVIVK
+1500 SDVKRMKVIVK

>member
-11 MLLVSVGL
+11 MLLVSVGW
-19 VKAQSPTTQY
+19 VKAQSQY

-44 TIKNAEAVL
+44 TIKNTEAVL
-53 KADKGSPY
+53 KADKDAPY

-82 TATYVVSY
+82 TATYAISY

-156 SVDASNNKLKATD
+156 SVDASNNKLKSTA

-196 VINSKSTIKTLN
+196 VINSSSIKTLN
-208 LSKTGLSGAG
+208 LSKTELSGDG
-218 LNFSDF
+218 LNFSGF
-224 AALEDLDL
+224 SALEDLDL
-232 SDNALDKL
+232 SDNALTKL
-240 TVNPAL
+240 TVGNGL

-256 LRVEGVGKD
+256 LRVEGIGKD

-271 KQEIISGIEVE
+271 KQEITSNIEVE

-288 MAQTWNMNFGLPTFD
+288 MAQTWNMNFGLPTFT
-303 EKDWTEVRD
+303 EKDWTEVTD

-326 VDHGQKAYGDSN
+326 VDHGQKAYGVSN
-338 PATFLFYSPS
+338 PATFFFYSPS
-348 EKNIFQSGTY
+348 EKNIFQSGMY

-423 KFVTDGLVE
+423 KFVADGLVE

-446 VAGYWNANAN
+446 VAGYWNAN

-532 IDGDPVEPQLKENST
+532 IDGESVKPQLKENST

-554 EELVKDNTHI
+554 DELVKDNTHI

-570 SSNVDIALKIEGAI
+570 SSNVRIDMKMEG
-584 TEIGGSTFAPGSQ
+584 EIKNINTAFVNNQIQVVNNKTTHVYIHNDMSDPG
-597 IWINDSQEHIYT
+597 Y
-609 SDKTKRGGF
+609 
-618 VPGTKATL
+618 VPGTKATINI
-626 KFYLTKCAVEGTDE
+626 YLIGDAVNGTGAF
-640 HNDKP
+640 NGKP
-645 IEIEQILYGTTSIP
+645 IVIDQILYGSTDVP
-659 FDKKDVTEPTH
+659 FEGPKKVTEPTG
-670 ASQPKYN
+670 
-677 AARLYTASFD
+677 AAVQYTASFD
-687 VLPTGG
+687 VLPTDG

-761 EAGDWKVCYW
+761 EAGDWTVRYW
-771 MESTSDHQATEPNKE
+771 MESTSDHQATTPNAD
-786 WTIRIKKAVPE
+786 WIIRIKKAVPE
-797 ITTIPKVDVKD
+797 ITAIPKVDVQN
-808 GKYVITDGEVKF
+808 GKYVITGGEVKF

-825 TNGYFRVVGKN
+825 TNGYFRVVTDN
-836 SSGKWEE
+836 AGKWEE

-875 EIAVVSTTATI
+875 EIAVASTTATI

-911 LNGDYPLENNETVPT
+911 FNGDYPLENNETVPT

-937 ANWSGIK
+937 ANWKNIK

-949 KEVARES
+949 TVIPDTDKDD
-956 NLTSKGERV
+956 LTETGERV

-1007 AYPIDKNYLIVLWD
+1007 AYPETKDYLIVLLD
-1021 NATATSGNSQV
+1021 DATSSTSNTQV
-1032 ENVGNLNPEFS
+1032 TNIADLHPEFS

-1069 TIPYQGQTHPEW
+1069 TIPYPG
-1081 AAYKEAKATGT
+1081 AASGWNEYKEAKATGT
-1092 LVIKQAETTIVE
+1092 LVIKQAKTTIVE

-1229 PTKDFKLE
+1229 PTEDFKLE

-1319 SKIVVKT
+1319 SKIIVKT

-1476 QEEVSGDTRINVPQG
+1476 QEEVSGDTRIDVPQG
-1491 IYVVVLESG
+1491 VYVVVLESG

>member
-11 MLLVSVGL
+11 MLLVSVGW

-44 TIKNAEAVL
+44 TIKNTEAVL
-53 KADKGSPY
+53 QKGDGAY
-61 YPLVYY
+61 YPTFI
-67 PAGKSVVPTISTDKK
+67 PAVEPAISADKK
-82 TATYVVSY
+82 TATYEIPYKADAPQAV
-90 TAENAGPIQIA
+90 QIA
-101 GTIGD
+101 GNADRLKNVEITVN
-106 MKDIDLTIDG
+106 G
-116 KVTGFDCTTSDNLFA
+116 KVTRFAAQTTTTLFS

-136 KFTNNGELASL
+136 IFTGNGELTALDLSAFPNIETVNVAGNQLTSEAIDPKAANILTRL
-147 KFKGLTNVV
+147 K
-156 SVDASNNKLKATD
+156 
-169 IYPQETPMSKLESF
+169 SF
-183 NVSNNPLESVPEV
+183 NVSNNPLVSVPAV
-196 VINSKSTIKTLN
+196 VLNAASTLQTLN
-208 LSKTGLSGAG
+208 LSKTGLSGDG
-218 LNFSDF
+218 LDFSGF
-224 AALEDLDL
+224 AALEDLNL
-232 SDNALDKL
+232 SNNALDKL
-240 TVNPAL
+240 TVNSAL

-256 LRVEGVGKD
+256 LRVEGIGKD

-271 KQEIISGIEVE
+271 KQEYVSKNVEVVANE
-282 ASAGLN
+282 GLN
-288 MAQTWNMNFGLPTFD
+288 MASRFGMNFGLPTFD
-303 EKDWTEVRD
+303 ENDWTEVRD

-326 VDHGQKAYGDSN
+326 VDHGQKAYGVSN
-338 PATFLFYSPS
+338 PATFFFYSPS

-446 VAGYWNANAN
+446 VAGYWNANY
-456 DRRAVA
+456 RRAVA

-519 TLKADVGYDPELI
+519 KLKADVGYTPELT
-532 IDGDPVEPQLKENST
+532 IDGESVKPQLKENST

-570 SSNVDIALKIEGAI
+570 SSDVRIGMTMEGEIKNVNAA
-584 TEIGGSTFAPGSQ
+584 FVGSQ
-597 IWINDSQEHIYT
+597 IQVVNNKTTHVYKHNDM
-609 SDKTKRGGF
+609 SDPGY
-618 VPGTKATL
+618 VPGTKATINI
-626 KFYLTKCAVEGTDE
+626 YLTKDAVEGTGAF
-640 HNDKP
+640 NGKP
-645 IEIEQILYGTTSIP
+645 IVIDQILYGSTEVP
-659 FDKKDVTEPTH
+659 FEGPKKVTEPTD
-670 ASQPKYN
+670 
-677 AARLYTASFD
+677 AAVQYTASFD

-808 GKYVITDGEVKF
+808 GKYVITGGEVKF

-836 SSGKWEE
+836 SSGEWQE

-875 EIAVVSTTATI
+875 EIAVASTTATI

-911 LNGDYPLENNETVPT
+911 FNGDYPLENNETVPT

-937 ANWSGIK
+937 ANWKNIK
-944 LYANG
+944 LHANG
-949 KEVARES
+949 TVIPDTDKDD
-956 NLTSKGERV
+956 LTDTGERV

-1007 AYPIDKNYLIVLWD
+1007 AYPIDKSYLIVLWD

-1229 PTKDFKLE
+1229 PTEDFKLE

-1319 SKIVVKT
+1319 SKIVVTT

>member
-11 MLLVSVGL
+11 MLLVSVGW
-19 VKAQSPTTQY
+19 VKAQSQY

-44 TIKNAEAVL
+44 TIKNTEAVL
-53 KADKGSPY
+53 QKGAGAY
-61 YPLVYY
+61 YPTFI
-67 PAGKSVVPTISTDKK
+67 PAVEPAISADKK
-82 TATYVVSY
+82 TATYEIPYKADAPQAV
-90 TAENAGPIQIA
+90 QIA
-101 GTIGD
+101 GNADRLKNVEITVN
-106 MKDIDLTIDG
+106 G
-116 KVTGFDCTTSDNLFA
+116 KVTRFAAQTTTTLFS

-136 KFTNNGELASL
+136 IFTGNGELTALDLSAFPNIETVNVAGNQLTSEAIDPKAANILTRL
-147 KFKGLTNVV
+147 K
-156 SVDASNNKLKATD
+156 
-169 IYPQETPMSKLESF
+169 SF
-183 NVSNNPLESVPEV
+183 NASNNPLVSVPAV
-196 VINSKSTIKTLN
+196 VLHAASTLQTLN
-208 LSKTGLSGAG
+208 LSKTGLSGDG
-218 LNFSDF
+218 LDFSGF
-224 AALEDLDL
+224 AALEDLNL
-232 SDNALDKL
+232 SNNALDKL
-240 TVNPAL
+240 TVNSAL

-256 LRVEGVGKD
+256 LRVEGIGKD

-271 KQEIISGIEVE
+271 KQEYVSKSVEVVANE
-282 ASAGLN
+282 GLN
-288 MAQTWNMNFGLPTFD
+288 MASRFGMNFGLPTFD

-326 VDHGQKAYGDSN
+326 VDHGQKAYGVSN
-338 PATFLFYSPS
+338 PATFFFYSPS
-348 EKNIFQSGTY
+348 EKNIFQSGMY

-423 KFVTDGLVE
+423 KFVADGLVE

-446 VAGYWNANAN
+446 VAGYWNAN

-532 IDGDPVEPQLKENST
+532 IDGESVKPQLKENST

-554 EELVKDNTHI
+554 DELVKDNTHI

-570 SSNVDIALKIEGAI
+570 SSNVRIDMKMEG
-584 TEIGGSTFAPGSQ
+584 EIKNINTAFVNNQIQVVNNKTTHVYIYNDMSDPG
-597 IWINDSQEHIYT
+597 Y
-609 SDKTKRGGF
+609 
-618 VPGTKATL
+618 VPGTKATINI
-626 KFYLTKCAVEGTDE
+626 YLIGDAVNGAGTF
-640 HNDKP
+640 NGKP
-645 IEIEQILYGTTSIP
+645 IVIDQILYGSTDVP
-659 FDKKDVTEPTH
+659 FEGPKKVTEPTG
-670 ASQPKYN
+670 
-677 AARLYTASFD
+677 AAVQYTASFD
-687 VLPTGG
+687 VLPTDG

-706 INPVYGQGISDKI
+706 INPVYGQGISKKI

-761 EAGDWKVCYW
+761 EAGDWTVRYW
-771 MESTSDHQATEPNKE
+771 MESSSDHQATTPNEE

-797 ITTIPKVDVKD
+797 ITAIPKVDVQN
-808 GKYVITDGEVKF
+808 GKYVITGGEVKF
-820 NGSAL
+820 NGNTL

-836 SSGKWEE
+836 SSGEWE

-875 EIAVVSTTATI
+875 EIAVASTTATI

-911 LNGDYPLENNETVPT
+911 FNGDYPLENNETVPT

-937 ANWSGIK
+937 ANWKNIK
-944 LYANG
+944 LHANG
-949 KEVARES
+949 TVIPDTDKDD
-956 NLTSKGERV
+956 LTDTGERV

-1007 AYPIDKNYLIVLWD
+1007 AYPETKDYLIVLLD
-1021 NATATSGNSQV
+1021 DATSSTSNTQV
-1032 ENVGNLNPEFS
+1032 TNIADLHPEFS
-1043 YAKVEK
+1043 YAKVE

-1069 TIPYQGQTHPEW
+1069 TIPYPG
-1081 AAYKEAKATGT
+1081 AASGWNEYKEAKATGT

-1104 APQPTLIPQGQTLG
+1104 APQPTLIPQGQTLE

-1280 YLVTVTTTGPGF
+1280 YLVTVMTTGRGF

-1476 QEEVSGDTRINVPQG
+1476 QEEVSGDTRIDVPQG
-1491 IYVVVLESG
+1491 VYVVVLESG

>member
-1 MKQRLLLSLL
+1 
-11 MLLVSVGL
+11 
-19 VKAQSPTTQY
+19 
-29 IDLSIP
+29 
-35 AGTSGKVTI
+35 
-44 TIKNAEAVL
+44 
-53 KADKGSPY
+53 
-61 YPLVYY
+61 
-67 PAGKSVVPTISTDKK
+67 
-82 TATYVVSY
+82 
-90 TAENAGPIQIA
+90 
-101 GTIGD
+101 
-106 MKDIDLTIDG
+106 
-116 KVTGFDCTTSDNLFA
+116 
-131 AVKSL
+131 
-136 KFTNNGELASL
+136 
-147 KFKGLTNVV
+147 
-156 SVDASNNKLKATD
+156 
-169 IYPQETPMSKLESF
+169 
-183 NVSNNPLESVPEV
+183 
-196 VINSKSTIKTLN
+196 
-208 LSKTGLSGAG
+208 
-218 LNFSDF
+218 
-224 AALEDLDL
+224 
-232 SDNALDKL
+232 
-240 TVNPAL
+240 
-246 KKLDVSNNKL
+246 
-256 LRVEGVGKD
+256 
-265 TKVTMG
+265 
-271 KQEIISGIEVE
+271 
-282 ASAGLN
+282 
-288 MAQTWNMNFGLPTFD
+288 
-303 EKDWTEVRD
+303 
-312 IVWEQLGDGSTYKK
+312 
-326 VDHGQKAYGDSN
+326 
-338 PATFLFYSPS
+338 
-348 EKNIFQSGTY
+348 
-358 RVTIKYNGAEMVIS
+358 MVIS

-446 VAGYWNANAN
+446 VAGYWNANY
-456 DRRAVA
+456 RRAVA

-532 IDGDPVEPQLKENST
+532 IDGESVKPQLKENST

-554 EELVKDNTHI
+554 DELVKDNTHI

-570 SSNVDIALKIEGAI
+570 SSDVRIGMTMEGEIKNVNAA
-584 TEIGGSTFAPGSQ
+584 FVGSQ
-597 IWINDSQEHIYT
+597 IQVVNNKTTHVYEYNDM
-609 SDKTKRGGF
+609 SDPGY
-618 VPGTKATL
+618 VPGTKATINI
-626 KFYLTKCAVEGTDE
+626 YLTKDAVDGTGSTF
-640 HNDKP
+640 NGKP
-645 IEIEQILYGTTSIP
+645 IVIDQILYGSTEVP
-659 FDKKDVTEPTH
+659 FEGPKKVTEPTG
-670 ASQPKYN
+670 
-677 AARLYTASFD
+677 AAVQYTASFD

-693 TITIVTKVAPAVT
+693 TITIVTKVAPVVT

-797 ITTIPKVDVKD
+797 ITAIPKVDVQN
-808 GKYVITDGEVKF
+808 GKYVITGGEVKF
-820 NGSAL
+820 NGNTL

-836 SSGKWEE
+836 SSGEWEE

-870 LNENF
+870 LTENF
-875 EIAVVSTTATI
+875 EIAVASTTATI

-911 LNGDYPLENNETVPT
+911 FNGDYPLENNETVPT

-956 NLTSKGERV
+956 NLTETGERV

-1007 AYPIDKNYLIVLWD
+1007 AYPIDKSYLIILWD

-1060 DAGEYKVYV
+1060 DAGTYKVYV

-1251 IYTVTNSSVA
+1251 IYAVTNSSVA

-1280 YLVTVTTTGPGF
+1280 YLVTVMTTGRGF

-1417 VHEITLYKD
+1417 VHEIILYKD

-1476 QEEVSGDTRINVPQG
+1476 QEEVSGNTRIDVPQG

-1500 SDVKRVKVIVK
+1500 SDVKRMKVIVK

>member
-11 MLLVSVGL
+11 MLLVSVGW
-19 VKAQSPTTQY
+19 VKAQSQY

-44 TIKNAEAVL
+44 TIKNTEAVL
-53 KADKGSPY
+53 QKGAGAY
-61 YPLVYY
+61 YPTFI
-67 PAGKSVVPTISTDKK
+67 PAVEPAISADKK
-82 TATYVVSY
+82 TATYEIPYKADAPQAV
-90 TAENAGPIQIA
+90 QIA
-101 GTIGD
+101 GNADRLKNVEITVN
-106 MKDIDLTIDG
+106 G
-116 KVTGFDCTTSDNLFA
+116 KVTRFAAQTTTTLFR

-136 KFTNNGELASL
+136 IFTGNGELTALDLSAFPNIETVNVAGNQLTSEAIDPKAANILTRL
-147 KFKGLTNVV
+147 K
-156 SVDASNNKLKATD
+156 
-169 IYPQETPMSKLESF
+169 SF
-183 NVSNNPLESVPEV
+183 NASNNPLVSVPAV
-196 VINSKSTIKTLN
+196 VLHAASTLQTLN
-208 LSKTGLSGAG
+208 LSKTGLSGDG
-218 LNFSDF
+218 LDFSGF
-224 AALEDLDL
+224 AALEDLNL

-240 TVNPAL
+240 KVNSSL

-271 KQEIISGIEVE
+271 KQEYVSKNVVAVANE
-282 ASAGLN
+282 GLN
-288 MAQTWNMNFGLPTFD
+288 MASRFGMNFGLPTFA
-303 EKDWTEVRD
+303 EKDWTKVTD

-446 VAGYWNANAN
+446 VAGYWNAN

-519 TLKADVGYDPELI
+519 TLKADVGYTPELT
-532 IDGDPVEPQLKENST
+532 IDGESVKPQLKENST

-554 EELVKDNTHI
+554 DELVKDNTHI

-570 SSNVDIALKIEGAI
+570 SSDVRIGMTMEGEIKNVNAA
-584 TEIGGSTFAPGSQ
+584 FVGSQ
-597 IWINDSQEHIYT
+597 IQVVNNKTTHVYKHNDM
-609 SDKTKRGGF
+609 SDPGY
-618 VPGTKATL
+618 VPGTKATINI
-626 KFYLTKCAVEGTDE
+626 YLTKDAVEGTGAF
-640 HNDKP
+640 NGKP
-645 IEIEQILYGTTSIP
+645 IVIDQILYGSTEVP
-659 FDKKDVTEPTH
+659 FEGPKKVTEPTD
-670 ASQPKYN
+670 
-677 AARLYTASFD
+677 AAVQYTASFD

-808 GKYVITDGEVKF
+808 GKYVITGGEVKF
-820 NGSAL
+820 NGNTL

-1007 AYPIDKNYLIVLWD
+1007 AYPIDKSYLIVLWD

-1032 ENVGNLNPEFS
+1032 ENVRNLNPEFS

-1060 DAGEYKVYV
+1060 DAGTYKVYV

-1229 PTKDFKLE
+1229 PTEDFKLE

-1280 YLVTVTTTGPGF
+1280 YLVTVMTTGRGF

-1439 IEDIESAAITTGHG
+1439 IEDIESAAITTGKG
-1453 FIMVKNVAKAKVTVV
+1453 FIMVKNVANAKVTVV

-1476 QEEVSGDTRINVPQG
+1476 QEEVSGDTRIDVPQG

-1500 SDVKRVKVIVK
+1500 SDVKRMKVIVK

>member
-11 MLLVSVGL
+11 MLLVSVGW
-19 VKAQSPTTQY
+19 VKAQSQY

-44 TIKNAEAVL
+44 TIKNTEAVL
-53 KADKGSPY
+53 KADKDDSY

-82 TATYVVSY
+82 TATYAISY

-169 IYPQETPMSKLESF
+169 IYPRETPMSKLESF

-196 VINSKSTIKTLN
+196 VINSKSTIKSLN

-288 MAQTWNMNFGLPTFD
+288 MAQTWNMNFGLPTFA
-303 EKDWTEVRD
+303 EKDWTKVTD

-338 PATFLFYSPS
+338 PATILFYSPS
-348 EKNIFQSGTY
+348 GNNIFQSGTY

-379 KFGLDIVKDYIK
+379 KFNLEIVKDYIK
-391 VTKDGNTIADGGDVY
+391 VTQGGNAVANGGEVY

-432 EPKSSVDEN
+432 EPESSVDEN

-446 VAGYWNANAN
+446 VAGYWDAN
-456 DRRAVA
+456 DRSAVGRAVA

-494 KEEKTI
+494 KEDKTI

-519 TLKADVGYDPELI
+519 TLKADVGYDPELT
-532 IDGDPVEPQLKENST
+532 IDGKPVTPELKPNST

-570 SSNVDIALKIEGAI
+570 SSNVRINMKMEG
-584 TEIGGSTFAPGSQ
+584 EIKN
-597 IWINDSQEHIYT
+597 INDAFVNNQIQVVNNKTTHVYIYNDM
-609 SDKTKRGGF
+609 SDPGY
-618 VPGTKATL
+618 VPGTKATITI
-626 KFYLTKCAVEGTDE
+626 YLTKDAVNGTG
-640 HNDKP
+640 NYNGKP
-645 IEIEQILYGTTSIP
+645 IVIDQILYGSTEIP
-659 FDKKDVTEPTH
+659 FEEPKKVTDPTG
-670 ASQPKYN
+670 
-677 AARLYTASFD
+677 AALQYTATFD

-719 QVHTYDGTAKAFAYK
+719 QVHTYDGTAKAFEYK

-749 RGNNDYTDKEPV
+749 KDNNDYTDKKPV
-761 EAGDWKVCYW
+761 EAGDWKVRYW
-771 MESTSDHQATEPNKE
+771 MESTSDHQATTPKE
-786 WTIRIKKAVPE
+786 DWIIRIKKAVPE
-797 ITTIPKVDVKD
+797 ITAIPKVDVQN
-808 GKYVITDGEVKF
+808 GKYVITGGEVKF
-820 NGSAL
+820 NGTAL
-825 TNGYFRVVGKN
+825 TNGRFRVVEKN
-836 SSGKWEE
+836 SSGEWPE
-843 VSKQETTQTN
+843 VSKQETTQTA
-853 AHLVNVG
+853 AHLVHVG
-860 YFVTNGESSS
+860 YFVMNGESSS

-886 NGQGEVEPVAVSFE
+886 NGQGEVDPVAVSFE

-911 LNGDYPLENNETVPT
+911 FNGDFPLENNETVPT

-937 ANWSGIK
+937 ANWKNIQ

-949 KEVARES
+949 QEVTTKTD
-956 NLTSKGERV
+956 LTGTGERI
-965 VIFSYKVTGPTVFK
+965 VIFSYQVTKPTVFK
-979 VEGDEIALNKEFT
+979 VEGDEVALNKEFT
-992 VTVRDYETIYNGKEQ
+992 VTVRDYETIYNGEEQ
-1007 AYPIDKNYLIVLWD
+1007 AYPETKDYLIVLLD
-1021 NATATSGNSQV
+1021 DATSSTSNTQV
-1032 ENVGNLNPEFS
+1032 SNIADLKPEFS
-1043 YAKVEK
+1043 YAKVE

-1060 DAGEYKVYV
+1060 DAGTYKVYV
-1069 TIPYQGQTHPEW
+1069 TIPYPGASSGWNE
-1081 AAYKEAKATGT
+1081 YKESKDNVGT
-1092 LVIKQAETTIVE
+1092 MVIKQAETTIVE
-1104 APQPTLIPQGQTLG
+1104 NPQPTLIPQGQTLE

-1130 VNGKAGDKT
+1130 VNGKPGDKT

-1149 VINTVPEDG
+1149 VINTIPEDG

-1164 FVPDNGSYAESS
+1164 FVPDNDSYAESS

-1193 PGAQVGSIV
+1193 PGAQVGTIV
-1202 VTDAE
+1202 VTDAV

-1229 PTKDFKLE
+1229 PTEDFKLE

-1280 YLVTVTTTGPGF
+1280 YLVTVMTTGRGF

-1439 IEDIESAAITTGHG
+1439 IEDIESAAITTGKG

-1476 QEEVSGDTRINVPQG
+1476 QEEVSGDTRIDVPQG
-1491 IYVVVLESG
+1491 VYVVVLESG
-1500 SDVKRVKVIVK
+1500 SDVKRMKVIVK

>member
-11 MLLVSVGL
+11 MLLVSVGW
-19 VKAQSPTTQY
+19 VKAQSQY

-44 TIKNAEAVL
+44 TIKNTEAVL
-53 KADKGSPY
+53 KADKDAPY

-82 TATYVVSY
+82 TATYAISY

-106 MKDIDLTIDG
+106 MKDIDLMIDG

-169 IYPQETPMSKLESF
+169 IYPRETPMSKLESF

-208 LSKTGLSGAG
+208 LSKTGLSGDG
-218 LNFSDF
+218 LDFSDF
-224 AALEDLDL
+224 TALEDLNL
-232 SDNALDKL
+232 SGNALDKL
-240 TVNPAL
+240 TVNSSL

-256 LRVEGVGKD
+256 LRVEGIGKD

-271 KQEIISGIEVE
+271 KQEYVSKNVVAVANE
-282 ASAGLN
+282 GLN
-288 MAQTWNMNFGLPTFD
+288 MASRFGMNFGLPTFD
-303 EKDWTEVRD
+303 EKDWTEVTD

-326 VDHGQKAYGDSN
+326 VDHGQKAYGVSN

-379 KFGLDIVKDYIK
+379 KFNLDIVKDYIK
-391 VTKDGNTIADGGDVY
+391 VTKDETTIADGGDVY

-446 VAGYWNANAN
+446 VAGYWNAN

-532 IDGDPVEPQLKENST
+532 IDGESVKPQLKENST

-554 EELVKDNTHI
+554 DELVKDNTHI

-570 SSNVDIALKIEGAI
+570 SSNVRIDMKMEG
-584 TEIGGSTFAPGSQ
+584 EIKNINTAFVSSQ
-597 IWINDSQEHIYT
+597 IQVVNNKTTHVYKYNDM
-609 SDKTKRGGF
+609 SDPGY
-618 VPGTKATL
+618 VPGTKATINI
-626 KFYLTKCAVEGTDE
+626 YLTKDAVDGTGSTF
-640 HNDKP
+640 NGKP
-645 IEIEQILYGTTSIP
+645 IVIDQILYGSTEVP
-659 FDKKDVTEPTH
+659 FEGPKKVTEPTG
-670 ASQPKYN
+670 
-677 AARLYTASFD
+677 AAVQYTASFE

-693 TITIVTKVAPAVT
+693 TITIVTKVAPAVE

-761 EAGDWKVCYW
+761 EAGDWTVRYW
-771 MESTSDHQATEPNKE
+771 MESSSDHQATTPNEE

-797 ITTIPKVDVKD
+797 ITAIPKVDVQN
-808 GKYVITDGEVKF
+808 GKYVITGGEVKF
-820 NGSAL
+820 NGNTL

-836 SSGKWEE
+836 SSGEWE

-875 EIAVVSTTATI
+875 EIAVASTTATI
-886 NGQGEVEPVAVSFE
+886 NGRGEVEPVAVSFE

-949 KEVARES
+949 KEVTRES

-1007 AYPIDKNYLIVLWD
+1007 AYPETKDYLIVLLD
-1021 NATATSGNSQV
+1021 DATSSTSNTQV
-1032 ENVGNLNPEFS
+1032 TNIADLHPEFS
-1043 YAKVEK
+1043 YAKVE

-1069 TIPYQGQTHPEW
+1069 TIPYPG
-1081 AAYKEAKATGT
+1081 AASGWNEYKEAKATGT

-1439 IEDIESAAITTGHG
+1439 IEDIESAAITTAHG

-1476 QEEVSGDTRINVPQG
+1476 QEEVSGDTRIDVPQG
-1491 IYVVVLESG
+1491 VYVVVLESG

>member
-11 MLLVSVGL
+11 MLLVSVGW
-19 VKAQSPTTQY
+19 VKAQSQY

-44 TIKNAEAVL
+44 TIKNTEAVL
-53 KADKGSPY
+53 QKGDGAY
-61 YPLVYY
+61 YPTFI
-67 PAGKSVVPTISTDKK
+67 PAVEPAISADKK
-82 TATYVVSY
+82 TATYEIPYKADAPQAV
-90 TAENAGPIQIA
+90 QIA
-101 GTIGD
+101 GNADRLKNVEITVN
-106 MKDIDLTIDG
+106 G
-116 KVTGFDCTTSDNLFA
+116 KVTRFAAQTTTTLFS

-136 KFTNNGELASL
+136 IFTGNGELTALDLSAFPNIETVNVAGNQLTSEAIDPKAPNILTRL
-147 KFKGLTNVV
+147 K
-156 SVDASNNKLKATD
+156 
-169 IYPQETPMSKLESF
+169 SF
-183 NVSNNPLESVPEV
+183 NVSNNPLVSVPAV
-196 VINSKSTIKTLN
+196 VLNAASTLQTLN
-208 LSKTGLSGAG
+208 LSKTGLSGDV
-218 LNFSDF
+218 LDFSGF
-224 AALEDLDL
+224 AALEDLNL
-232 SDNALDKL
+232 SNNALDKL
-240 TVNPAL
+240 TVNSAL

-256 LRVEGVGKD
+256 LRVEGIGKD

-271 KQEIISGIEVE
+271 KQEYVSKNVEVVANE
-282 ASAGLN
+282 GLN
-288 MAQTWNMNFGLPTFD
+288 MASRFGMNFGLPTFD
-303 EKDWTEVRD
+303 ENDWTEVRD

-326 VDHGQKAYGDSN
+326 VDHGQKAYGVSN
-338 PATFLFYSPS
+338 PATFFFYSPS

-532 IDGDPVEPQLKENST
+532 IDGESVKPQLKENST

-570 SSNVDIALKIEGAI
+570 SSDVRIGMTMEGEIKNVNAA
-584 TEIGGSTFAPGSQ
+584 FVGSQ
-597 IWINDSQEHIYT
+597 IQVVNNKTTHVYKYNDM
-609 SDKTKRGGF
+609 SDPGY
-618 VPGTKATL
+618 VPGTKATINI
-626 KFYLTKCAVEGTDE
+626 YLTKDAVDGTGSTF
-640 HNDKP
+640 NGKP
-645 IEIEQILYGTTSIP
+645 IVIDQILYGSTEVP
-659 FDKKDVTEPTH
+659 FEGPKKVTEPTG
-670 ASQPKYN
+670 
-677 AARLYTASFD
+677 AAVQYTASFD

-797 ITTIPKVDVKD
+797 ITAIPKVDVQN
-808 GKYVITDGEVKF
+808 GKYVITGGEVKF
-820 NGSAL
+820 NGNTL

-836 SSGKWEE
+836 SSGEWQE
-843 VSKQETTQTN
+843 VSKQEATQTK

-875 EIAVVSTTATI
+875 EIAVASTTATI

-911 LNGDYPLENNETVPT
+911 FNGDYPLENNETVPT

-1007 AYPIDKNYLIVLWD
+1007 AYPIDKSYLIVLWD

-1060 DAGEYKVYV
+1060 DAGTYKVYV

-1104 APQPTLIPQGQTLG
+1104 APQPTLIPQGQTLE

-1354 PNPTEIKVEIPAEY
+1354 PNPTEIKVEIPVEY
-1368 ENEGGYKIGSVQVEG
+1368 ENKGGYKIGSVQVEG

-1439 IEDIESAAITTGHG
+1439 IEDIESAAITTGKG

-1476 QEEVSGDTRINVPQG
+1476 QEEVSGDTRIDVPQG

-1500 SDVKRVKVIVK
+1500 SDVKRMKVIVK

>member
-1 MKQRLLLSLL
+1 M
-11 MLLVSVGL
+11 
-19 VKAQSPTTQY
+19 
-29 IDLSIP
+29 
-35 AGTSGKVTI
+35 TI
-44 TIKNAEAVL
+44 TIKNTEAVL

-519 TLKADVGYDPELI
+519 TLKADVGYTPELT
-532 IDGDPVEPQLKENST
+532 IDGESVKPQLKENST

-554 EELVKDNTHI
+554 DELVKDNTHI

-570 SSNVDIALKIEGAI
+570 SSDVRIGMTMEGEIKNVNAA
-584 TEIGGSTFAPGSQ
+584 FVGSQ
-597 IWINDSQEHIYT
+597 IQVVNNKTTHVYKHNDM
-609 SDKTKRGGF
+609 SDPGY
-618 VPGTKATL
+618 VPGTKATINI
-626 KFYLTKCAVEGTDE
+626 YLTKDAVEGTGAF
-640 HNDKP
+640 NGKP
-645 IEIEQILYGTTSIP
+645 IVIDQILYGSTEVP
-659 FDKKDVTEPTH
+659 FEGPKKVTEPTD
-670 ASQPKYN
+670 
-677 AARLYTASFD
+677 AAVQYTASFD

-808 GKYVITDGEVKF
+808 GKYVITGGEVKF
-820 NGSAL
+820 NGNTL

-1007 AYPIDKNYLIVLWD
+1007 AYPETKDYLIVLLD
-1021 NATATSGNSQV
+1021 DATSSTSNTQV
-1032 ENVGNLNPEFS
+1032 TNIADLHPEFS
-1043 YAKVEK
+1043 YAKVE

-1069 TIPYQGQTHPEW
+1069 TIPYPG
-1081 AAYKEAKATGT
+1081 AASGWNEYKEAKATGT

-1229 PTKDFKLE
+1229 PTEDFKLE

-1280 YLVTVTTTGPGF
+1280 YLVTVTTTGRGF

-1319 SKIVVKT
+1319 SKIVVTT

>member
-11 MLLVSVGL
+11 MLLVSVGW
-19 VKAQSPTTQY
+19 VKAQSQY

-44 TIKNAEAVL
+44 TIKNTEAVL
-53 KADKGSPY
+53 QKGAGAY
-61 YPLVYY
+61 YPTFI
-67 PAGKSVVPTISTDKK
+67 PAVEPAISADKK
-82 TATYVVSY
+82 TATYEIPYKADAPQAV
-90 TAENAGPIQIA
+90 QIA
-101 GTIGD
+101 GNADRLKNVEITVN
-106 MKDIDLTIDG
+106 G
-116 KVTGFDCTTSDNLFA
+116 KVTRFAAQTTTTLFS

-136 KFTNNGELASL
+136 IFTGNGELTALDLSAFPNIETVNVAGNQLTSEAIDPKAANILTRL
-147 KFKGLTNVV
+147 K
-156 SVDASNNKLKATD
+156 
-169 IYPQETPMSKLESF
+169 SF
-183 NVSNNPLESVPEV
+183 NASNNPLVSVPAV
-196 VINSKSTIKTLN
+196 VLHAASTLQTLN
-208 LSKTGLSGAG
+208 LSKTGLSGDG
-218 LNFSDF
+218 LDFSGF
-224 AALEDLDL
+224 AALEDLNL

-240 TVNPAL
+240 TVNSSL

-271 KQEIISGIEVE
+271 KQEYVSKSVEVVANE
-282 ASAGLN
+282 GLN
-288 MAQTWNMNFGLPTFD
+288 MASRFGMNFGLPTFA
-303 EKDWTEVRD
+303 EKDWTNVTD

-326 VDHGQKAYGDSN
+326 VDHGQKAYGVSN
-338 PATFLFYSPS
+338 PATFFFYSPS
-348 EKNIFQSGTY
+348 EKNIFQSGMY

-423 KFVTDGLVE
+423 KFVADGLVE

-446 VAGYWNANAN
+446 VAGYWNAN

-532 IDGDPVEPQLKENST
+532 IDGESVKPQLKENST

-570 SSNVDIALKIEGAI
+570 SSDVRIGMTMEGEIKNVNAA
-584 TEIGGSTFAPGSQ
+584 FVGSQ
-597 IWINDSQEHIYT
+597 IQVVNNKTTHVYKYNDM
-609 SDKTKRGGF
+609 SDPGY
-618 VPGTKATL
+618 VPGTKATINI
-626 KFYLTKCAVEGTDE
+626 YLTKDAVDGTGSTF
-640 HNDKP
+640 NGKP
-645 IEIEQILYGTTSIP
+645 IVIDQILYGSTEVP
-659 FDKKDVTEPTH
+659 FEGPKKVTEPTG
-670 ASQPKYN
+670 
-677 AARLYTASFD
+677 AAVQYTASFD
-687 VLPTGG
+687 VLPTDG
-693 TITIVTKVAPAVT
+693 TITIVTKVAPVVT
-706 INPVYGQGISDKI
+706 INPIYGQGISDKI

-797 ITTIPKVDVKD
+797 ITAIPKVDVQN
-808 GKYVITDGEVKF
+808 GKYVITGGEVKF
-820 NGSAL
+820 NGNTL

-836 SSGKWEE
+836 SSGEWEE

-875 EIAVVSTTATI
+875 EIAVASTTATI

-911 LNGDYPLENNETVPT
+911 FNGDYPLENNETVPT

-956 NLTSKGERV
+956 NLTETGERV

-1007 AYPIDKNYLIVLWD
+1007 AYPIDKSYLIVLWD

-1060 DAGEYKVYV
+1060 DAGTYKVYV

-1104 APQPTLIPQGQTLG
+1104 APQPTLIPQGQTLE

-1439 IEDIESAAITTGHG
+1439 IEDIESAAITTGKG
-1453 FIMVKNVAKAKVTVV
+1453 FIMVKNVANAKVTVV

-1476 QEEVSGDTRINVPQG
+1476 QEEVSGDTRIDVPQG

-1500 SDVKRVKVIVK
+1500 SDVKRMKVIVK

>member
-1 MKQRLLLSLL
+1 
-11 MLLVSVGL
+11 
-19 VKAQSPTTQY
+19 
-29 IDLSIP
+29 
-35 AGTSGKVTI
+35 
-44 TIKNAEAVL
+44 
-53 KADKGSPY
+53 
-61 YPLVYY
+61 
-67 PAGKSVVPTISTDKK
+67 
-82 TATYVVSY
+82 
-90 TAENAGPIQIA
+90 
-101 GTIGD
+101 
-106 MKDIDLTIDG
+106 
-116 KVTGFDCTTSDNLFA
+116 
-131 AVKSL
+131 
-136 KFTNNGELASL
+136 
-147 KFKGLTNVV
+147 
-156 SVDASNNKLKATD
+156 
-169 IYPQETPMSKLESF
+169 
-183 NVSNNPLESVPEV
+183 
-196 VINSKSTIKTLN
+196 
-208 LSKTGLSGAG
+208 
-218 LNFSDF
+218 
-224 AALEDLDL
+224 
-232 SDNALDKL
+232 
-240 TVNPAL
+240 
-246 KKLDVSNNKL
+246 
-256 LRVEGVGKD
+256 
-265 TKVTMG
+265 
-271 KQEIISGIEVE
+271 
-282 ASAGLN
+282 
-288 MAQTWNMNFGLPTFD
+288 
-303 EKDWTEVRD
+303 
-312 IVWEQLGDGSTYKK
+312 
-326 VDHGQKAYGDSN
+326 
-338 PATFLFYSPS
+338 
-348 EKNIFQSGTY
+348 
-358 RVTIKYNGAEMVIS
+358 
-372 NIKVTPA
+372 
-379 KFGLDIVKDYIK
+379 
-391 VTKDGNTIADGGDVY
+391 
-406 QGNILI
+406 
-412 ASIDREGFELD
+412 
-423 KFVTDGLVE
+423 
-432 EPKSSVDEN
+432 
-441 HIAFR
+441 
-446 VAGYWNANAN
+446 
-456 DRRAVA
+456 
-462 PSIDATLKD
+462 
-471 ALLTV
+471 
-476 TAESNVD
+476 
-483 GEMNTVSIVAQ
+483 
-494 KEEKTI
+494 
-500 NIQNNGKTEGI
+500 
-511 PYQSKVVI
+511 VI
-519 TLKADVGYDPELI
+519 TG
-532 IDGDPVEPQLKENST
+532 
-547 TEYEYVI
+547 
-554 EELVKDNTHI
+554 
-564 VANVVK
+564 
-570 SSNVDIALKIEGAI
+570 
-584 TEIGGSTFAPGSQ
+584 
-597 IWINDSQEHIYT
+597 
-609 SDKTKRGGF
+609 
-618 VPGTKATL
+618 
-626 KFYLTKCAVEGTDE
+626 
-640 HNDKP
+640 
-645 IEIEQILYGTTSIP
+645 
-659 FDKKDVTEPTH
+659 
-670 ASQPKYN
+670 
-677 AARLYTASFD
+677 
-687 VLPTGG
+687 
-693 TITIVTKVAPAVT
+693 
-706 INPVYGQGISDKI
+706 
-719 QVHTYDGTAKAFAYK
+719 
-734 TNPVEYYDDVKVQYK
+734 
-749 RGNNDYTDKEPV
+749 
-761 EAGDWKVCYW
+761 
-771 MESTSDHQATEPNKE
+771 
-786 WTIRIKKAVPE
+786 
-797 ITTIPKVDVKD
+797 
-808 GKYVITDGEVKF
+808 GEVKF
-820 NGSAL
+820 NGNTL

-843 VSKQETTQTN
+843 VSKQEATQTK

-875 EIAVVSTTATI
+875 EIAVASTTATI

-911 LNGDYPLENNETVPT
+911 FNGDYPLENNETVPT

-956 NLTSKGERV
+956 NLTETGERV

-1007 AYPIDKNYLIVLWD
+1007 AYPIDKSYLIILWD

-1476 QEEVSGDTRINVPQG
+1476 QEEVSGDTRIDVPQG
-1491 IYVVVLESG
+1491 VYVVVLESG

>member
-1 MKQRLLLSLL
+1 M
-11 MLLVSVGL
+11 
-19 VKAQSPTTQY
+19 
-29 IDLSIP
+29 
-35 AGTSGKVTI
+35 
-44 TIKNAEAVL
+44 E
-53 KADKGSPY
+53 
-61 YPLVYY
+61 
-67 PAGKSVVPTISTDKK
+67 
-82 TATYVVSY
+82 
-90 TAENAGPIQIA
+90 
-101 GTIGD
+101 
-106 MKDIDLTIDG
+106 
-116 KVTGFDCTTSDNLFA
+116 
-131 AVKSL
+131 
-136 KFTNNGELASL
+136 SL
-147 KFKGLTNVV
+147 KFKGLTNIV
-156 SVDASNNKLKATD
+156 SVDASNNKLKSTA

-196 VINSKSTIKTLN
+196 VINSPSIKTLN
-208 LSKTGLSGAG
+208 LSKTELSGDG
-218 LNFSDF
+218 LNFSGF
-224 AALEDLDL
+224 SALEDLDL
-232 SDNALDKL
+232 SDNALTKL
-240 TVNPAL
+240 TVGNGL

-256 LRVEGVGKD
+256 LRVEGIGKD

-271 KQEIISGIEVE
+271 KQEITSNINVE

-288 MAQTWNMNFGLPTFD
+288 MAQTWNMNFGLPTFT
-303 EKDWTEVRD
+303 EKDWTEVTD
-312 IVWEQLGDGSTYKK
+312 IVWEQLADGSTYKK

-338 PATFLFYSPS
+338 PATILFYSPS
-348 EKNIFQSGTY
+348 GNNIFQSGTY

-379 KFGLDIVKDYIK
+379 KFNLEIVKDYIK
-391 VTKDGNTIADGGDVY
+391 VTQGGNAVANGGEVY

-432 EPKSSVDEN
+432 EPESSVDEN

-446 VAGYWNANAN
+446 VAGYWDAN
-456 DRRAVA
+456 DRSAVGRAVA

-494 KEEKTI
+494 KEDKTI

-519 TLKADVGYDPELI
+519 TLKADVGYDPELT
-532 IDGDPVEPQLKENST
+532 IDGKPVTPELKPNST

-570 SSNVDIALKIEGAI
+570 SSNVRINMKMEG
-584 TEIGGSTFAPGSQ
+584 EIKN
-597 IWINDSQEHIYT
+597 INDAFVNNQIQVVNNKTTHVYIYNDM
-609 SDKTKRGGF
+609 SDPGY
-618 VPGTKATL
+618 VPGTKATITI
-626 KFYLTKCAVEGTDE
+626 YLTKDAVNGTG
-640 HNDKP
+640 NYNGRP
-645 IEIEQILYGTTSIP
+645 IVIDQILYGSTEIP
-659 FDKKDVTEPTH
+659 FEEPKKLTDPTG
-670 ASQPKYN
+670 
-677 AARLYTASFD
+677 AALQYTATFD

-719 QVHTYDGTAKAFAYK
+719 QVHTYDGTAKAFEYK
-734 TNPVEYYDDVKVQYK
+734 TNPVEYYDDVKVLYK
-749 RGNNDYTDKEPV
+749 KDNNDYTDKKPV
-761 EAGDWKVCYW
+761 EAGDWKVRYW
-771 MESTSDHQATEPNKE
+771 MESTSDHQATTPKE
-786 WTIRIKKAVPE
+786 DWIIRIKKAVPE
-797 ITTIPKVDVKD
+797 ITAIPKVDVQN
-808 GKYVITDGEVKF
+808 GKYVITGGEVKF
-820 NGSAL
+820 KGTAL

-836 SSGKWEE
+836 SSGEWQE
-843 VSKQETTQTN
+843 VSKQETTQTA
-853 AHLVNVG
+853 AHLVHVG

-886 NGQGEVEPVAVSFE
+886 NGQGEVDPVAVSFE

-911 LNGDYPLENNETVPT
+911 FNGDFPLENNETVPT

-937 ANWSGIK
+937 ANWKNIK

-949 KEVARES
+949 IVIPDTDKED
-956 NLTSKGERV
+956 LTGTGERV
-965 VIFSYKVTGPTVFK
+965 LIFPYKVTKPTVFK
-979 VEGDEIALNKEFT
+979 VEGDETVLNKEFS
-992 VTVRDYETIYNGKEQ
+992 VTVRDFETIYNGMEQ
-1007 AYPIDKNYLIVLWD
+1007 AYPEDKSYLIVLWD
-1021 NATATSGNSQV
+1021 NATSTSSKTQV
-1032 ENVGNLNPEFS
+1032 ENVENLNPEFS
-1043 YAKVEK
+1043 YAKVED
-1049 NGSEVAVKIPK
+1049 GSEVAVKIPK
-1060 DAGEYKVYV
+1060 DAGTYKVYV
-1069 TIPYQGQTHPEW
+1069 TIPYQGQTTPAW
-1081 AAYKEAKATGT
+1081 AAYKEAKAEGIM
-1092 LVIKQAETTIVE
+1092 VIKQAETTIVE
-1104 APQPTLIPQGQTLG
+1104 SPKPTLIPQGQTLE

-1130 VNGKAGDKT
+1130 VNGKPGDKT

-1149 VINTVPEDG
+1149 AINTIPEDG

-1164 FVPDNGSYAESS
+1164 FVPDNDSYAESS

-1193 PGAQVGSIV
+1193 PGAQVGTIV
-1202 VTDAE
+1202 VTDAV

-1229 PTKDFKLE
+1229 PTKDFKFEYLE
-1237 YVTVNGETFAQSDF
+1237 INGERIEQSDY
-1251 IYTVTNSSVA
+1251 IYTVEDSSIA

-1267 VIEPDPEFDPDTQ
+1267 VVEPDPEFDPSSQ
-1280 YLVTVTTTGPGF
+1280 YLVTVNTSGRGF
-1292 VVEAEGEN
+1292 EVDKVGDFGVLREG
-1300 AVKRED
+1300 D
-1306 NFSFTVKALAADM
+1306 FSFTVKALAADM

-1326 SRGETLTPKNG
+1326 SRGETLTGKNG
-1337 VYTIEKVTEN
+1337 VYTIEEVTEN
-1347 MRVDVSL
+1347 MSVNVSL

-1368 ENEGGYKIGSVQVEG
+1368 ENEGGYKIGTVQVEG
-1383 SADGKYYYG
+1383 SIDGKYYYG

-1403 GTDFE
+1403 GTNFE

-1417 VHEITLYKD
+1417 VHEIALYKD
-1426 TSLKASF
+1426 TTLKATF
-1433 SGVPTG
+1433 KGVPTG
-1439 IEDIESAAITTGHG
+1439 IEDIESASISTGRG
-1453 FIMVKNVAKAKVTVV
+1453 FILVKNAAHADVKVI

-1476 QEEVSGDTRINVPQG
+1476 QQEINGDTRIDVPQG

>member
-11 MLLVSVGL
+11 MLFVSVGL

-44 TIKNAEAVL
+44 TIKNTEAVMQ
-53 KADKGSPY
+53 KGTGAY
-61 YPLVYY
+61 YPVFT
-67 PAGKSVVPTISTDKK
+67 PAVEPTISADKK
-82 TATYVVSY
+82 TATYEIPY
-90 TAENAGPIQIA
+90 KADAPQTIKIA
-101 GTIGD
+101 GAAD
-106 MKDIDLTIDG
+106 RLKDVEITIDG
-116 KVTGFDCTTSDNLFA
+116 KVTSFDCTTSDKLFEN
-131 AVKSL
+131 VKSL
-136 KFTNNGELASL
+136 TFTNNGELESL
-147 KFKGLTNVV
+147 KFKGLTNIV
-156 SVDASNNKLKATD
+156 SVDASNNKLKSTA

-196 VINSKSTIKTLN
+196 VINSPSIKTLN
-208 LSKTGLSGAG
+208 LSKTELSGDG
-218 LNFSDF
+218 LNFSGF
-224 AALEDLDL
+224 SALEDLDL
-232 SDNALDKL
+232 SDNALTKL
-240 TVNPAL
+240 TVGNGL

-256 LRVEGVGKD
+256 LRVDGIGKD

-271 KQEIISGIEVE
+271 KQEITSNVEVE

-288 MAQTWNMNFGLPTFD
+288 MATKWNMNFGLPAFG
-303 EKDWTEVRD
+303 ENDWTKVTD
-312 IVWEQLGDGSTYKK
+312 IVWEQLADGSTYKK
-326 VDHGQKAYGDSN
+326 VDHGQKAYEDAN
-338 PATFLFYSPS
+338 PATFFFYSPS

-446 VAGYWNANAN
+446 VAGYWNAN
-456 DRRAVA
+456 DLRAVA

-532 IDGDPVEPQLKENST
+532 IDGESVKPQLKENST

-570 SSNVDIALKIEGAI
+570 SSDVRIGMTMEGEIKNVNAA
-584 TEIGGSTFAPGSQ
+584 FVGSQ
-597 IWINDSQEHIYT
+597 IQVVNNKTTHVYKYNDM
-609 SDKTKRGGF
+609 SDPGY
-618 VPGTKATL
+618 VPGTKATINI
-626 KFYLTKCAVEGTDE
+626 YLTKDAVDGTGSTF
-640 HNDKP
+640 NGKP
-645 IEIEQILYGTTSIP
+645 IVIDQILYGSTEVP
-659 FDKKDVTEPTH
+659 FEGPKKVTEPTG
-670 ASQPKYN
+670 
-677 AARLYTASFD
+677 AAVQYTASFD

-693 TITIVTKVAPAVT
+693 TITIVTKVAPVVT

-797 ITTIPKVDVKD
+797 ITAIPKVDVQN
-808 GKYVITDGEVKF
+808 GKYVITGGEVKF
-820 NGSAL
+820 NGNTL

-836 SSGKWEE
+836 SSGEWEE
-843 VSKQETTQTN
+843 VSKQEATQTK

-875 EIAVVSTTATI
+875 EIAVASTTATI

-911 LNGDYPLENNETVPT
+911 FNGDYPLENNETVPT

-1007 AYPIDKNYLIVLWD
+1007 AYPIDKSYLIVLWD

-1060 DAGEYKVYV
+1060 DAGTYKVYV

-1104 APQPTLIPQGQTLG
+1104 APQPTLIPQGQTLE

-1280 YLVTVTTTGPGF
+1280 YLVTVMTTGRGF

-1319 SKIVVKT
+1319 SKIVVTT

-1417 VHEITLYKD
+1417 VHEIILYKD

-1439 IEDIESAAITTGHG
+1439 IEDIDSAAITTGHG

-1476 QEEVSGDTRINVPQG
+1476 QEEVSGDTRIDVPQG
-1491 IYVVVLESG
+1491 VYVVVLESG

>member
-1 MKQRLLLSLL
+1 M
-11 MLLVSVGL
+11 
-19 VKAQSPTTQY
+19 
-29 IDLSIP
+29 
-35 AGTSGKVTI
+35 
-44 TIKNAEAVL
+44 
-53 KADKGSPY
+53 
-61 YPLVYY
+61 
-67 PAGKSVVPTISTDKK
+67 
-82 TATYVVSY
+82 
-90 TAENAGPIQIA
+90 
-101 GTIGD
+101 
-106 MKDIDLTIDG
+106 
-116 KVTGFDCTTSDNLFA
+116 F
-131 AVKSL
+131 
-136 KFTNNGELASL
+136 
-147 KFKGLTNVV
+147 
-156 SVDASNNKLKATD
+156 
-169 IYPQETPMSKLESF
+169 
-183 NVSNNPLESVPEV
+183 
-196 VINSKSTIKTLN
+196 
-208 LSKTGLSGAG
+208 
-218 LNFSDF
+218 
-224 AALEDLDL
+224 
-232 SDNALDKL
+232 
-240 TVNPAL
+240 
-246 KKLDVSNNKL
+246 
-256 LRVEGVGKD
+256 
-265 TKVTMG
+265 
-271 KQEIISGIEVE
+271 
-282 ASAGLN
+282 
-288 MAQTWNMNFGLPTFD
+288 
-303 EKDWTEVRD
+303 
-312 IVWEQLGDGSTYKK
+312 
-326 VDHGQKAYGDSN
+326 
-338 PATFLFYSPS
+338 
-348 EKNIFQSGTY
+348 
-358 RVTIKYNGAEMVIS
+358 
-372 NIKVTPA
+372 
-379 KFGLDIVKDYIK
+379 
-391 VTKDGNTIADGGDVY
+391 
-406 QGNILI
+406 
-412 ASIDREGFELD
+412 
-423 KFVTDGLVE
+423 
-432 EPKSSVDEN
+432 
-441 HIAFR
+441 
-446 VAGYWNANAN
+446 
-456 DRRAVA
+456 
-462 PSIDATLKD
+462 
-471 ALLTV
+471 
-476 TAESNVD
+476 
-483 GEMNTVSIVAQ
+483 
-494 KEEKTI
+494 
-500 NIQNNGKTEGI
+500 
-511 PYQSKVVI
+511 
-519 TLKADVGYDPELI
+519 
-532 IDGDPVEPQLKENST
+532 
-547 TEYEYVI
+547 
-554 EELVKDNTHI
+554 
-564 VANVVK
+564 
-570 SSNVDIALKIEGAI
+570 
-584 TEIGGSTFAPGSQ
+584 
-597 IWINDSQEHIYT
+597 
-609 SDKTKRGGF
+609 
-618 VPGTKATL
+618 
-626 KFYLTKCAVEGTDE
+626 
-640 HNDKP
+640 
-645 IEIEQILYGTTSIP
+645 
-659 FDKKDVTEPTH
+659 
-670 ASQPKYN
+670 
-677 AARLYTASFD
+677 
-687 VLPTGG
+687 
-693 TITIVTKVAPAVT
+693 
-706 INPVYGQGISDKI
+706 
-719 QVHTYDGTAKAFAYK
+719 
-734 TNPVEYYDDVKVQYK
+734 
-749 RGNNDYTDKEPV
+749 
-761 EAGDWKVCYW
+761 
-771 MESTSDHQATEPNKE
+771 
-786 WTIRIKKAVPE
+786 
-797 ITTIPKVDVKD
+797 
-808 GKYVITDGEVKF
+808 
-820 NGSAL
+820 
-825 TNGYFRVVGKN
+825 
-836 SSGKWEE
+836 
-843 VSKQETTQTN
+843 
-853 AHLVNVG
+853 
-860 YFVTNGESSS
+860 
-870 LNENF
+870 
-875 EIAVVSTTATI
+875 
-886 NGQGEVEPVAVSFE
+886 
-900 GLSDK
+900 
-905 NFGIEM
+905 
-911 LNGDYPLENNETVPT
+911 NGDYPLENNETVPT

-1007 AYPIDKNYLIVLWD
+1007 AYPETKDYLIVLLD
-1021 NATATSGNSQV
+1021 DATSSTSNTQV
-1032 ENVGNLNPEFS
+1032 TNIADLHPEFS
-1043 YAKVEK
+1043 YAKVE

-1069 TIPYQGQTHPEW
+1069 TIHYPG
-1081 AAYKEAKATGT
+1081 AASGWNEYKEAKATGT

-1383 SADGKYYYG
+1383 RADGKYYYG

-1439 IEDIESAAITTGHG
+1439 IEDIESAAITTGKG
-1453 FIMVKNVAKAKVTVV
+1453 FIMVKNVANAKVTVV

-1476 QEEVSGDTRINVPQG
+1476 QEEVSGDTRIDVPQG

-1500 SDVKRVKVIVK
+1500 SDVKRMKVIVK